1 MKIKKQATS
10 RHESTLSPMI
20 AEFVKATESIP
31 LYQLPAHLASFPK
44 HWPFPRGDAYHWIPA
59 LNRFDHI
66 LEAFNKEYGLVDGPQ
81 TQAFQ
86 RRLLLKGDADDG
98 SPSAEQLSDAVLDG
112 LHVAQDGDRTLIEHI
127 LNFTR
132 TLLENCGNRSLYSS
146 SERLDKL
153 LNTTSTSLLKATLRL
168 GHRLAQRYS
177 AARMRLAPA
186 TLHPSLLSSHYN
198 INLDKVQKLSAP
210 FAKGPTAATPLFCT
224 PSVKGKENAGSTDRF
239 SSSDLVG
246 MYSLSEASLKQEF
259 GGLLISYYEP
269 TPSSEEGSSK
279 LASTEAPATP
289 TPVRRTSSMGPNRT
303 PRQPQSAPATA
314 ATAAAES
321 PSTPVF
327 TPGQPISRTNGPKTF
342 ELSSDKISNSDVHEL
357 LKDGLASL
365 PENVHYE
372 FLHKLRIA
380 KMLNNGDAGRDD
392 AVAVRLLAITN
403 MGYVHSEKEFH
414 AKLGQQDADEPRRLQ
429 LAYQL
434 SELVHPPGSGETG
447 LSMELQTFTLSAL
460 EALAKH
466 KSHAADI
473 CTALSVNVNHGVL
486 FYVVRK
492 LVAGL
497 GEETGDPDD
506 LVEDDWRDALFSLLN
521 TLPTSQGRTGEQMV
535 AAGLLEI
542 LVEVLKLRTER
553 AERNYPKIL
562 NFLDTFVYNL
572 RDAFA
577 ALVAAKGLEI
587 IADLMKYEVDI
598 SKKLAEEDKGM
609 PKNFK
614 TQLTDYQI
622 PFYHQQSLRWLFKF
636 LNHMMSHTGGNFDRL
651 MRNLIDSPQLLSG
664 LRIVLSNAKIY
675 GSTVWSMAVT
685 ILTSFIHNEPTSYQV
700 IAEAGLSE
708 AFLETVAGEPASE
721 STAAAVNEHENASTP
736 ATYPPREAGK
746 PLAEGILPVAE
757 AISTLP
763 PAFGAICL
771 AEAGMKLFQ
780 SSTALKRF
788 FEIFES
794 PAHIK
799 ALDAD
804 TDMPTLIGNS
814 FDELVRHH
822 PPLKARVLS
831 CLSELIARVVQLCA
845 DKAEKEGVG
854 AKLWTEDATGK
865 LSVAGGRPALHG
877 AQTQHSTGLTSDSK
891 GTDIEMRDADEQS
904 ANVASNDAVAFDQ
917 VTETEDSAKG
927 PTTGQYIRV
936 LCRFL
941 SGFFSN
947 HAMCAAYIEL
957 DGVDSIL
964 DISSLACLDPR
975 SSENRTMCEQFGHVV
990 QVLVEQKPHIA
1001 VPSLVRRTQ
1010 QALERLQPLLDH
1022 TGKQAFFAPF
1032 TSTGSS
1038 QDSAVLQQGTQYVKA
1053 LVSAHT
1059 LVGAMTLTFQ
1069 SQMYSTRSAHSV
1081 SSQVNLADMYAR
1093 LVDSLGKLHRS
1104 CVWEELLLQRNMP
1117 TEWEKETR
1125 VKSSGFGNDEAD
1137 NVFRI
1142 GNTVTEAPNAGDT
1155 TTAAPGTVPET
1166 AAPSQNSAQFKN
1178 TQTLRTL
1185 LSKIPTEI
1193 APFFQSLGKLLLYR
1207 RSLEAYQRQC
1217 ATVVADQLAQ
1227 AVIDQLE
1234 YQGPKDSEIL
1244 EDRYA
1249 YWIVI
1254 LSSLSQLM
1262 IDPNMDRT
1270 HALTLLLVSF
1280 RNLGGFHVLASILN
1294 QFYESALQIT
1304 QKQAEDTNEE
1314 SKRLLNLS
1322 LGGIKIILAFFAH
1335 IISSK
1340 VITESQQTSSMQ
1352 TRPDRERER
1361 ADFFLTAQFLV
1372 ELRYAVVGPVEKI
1385 WNSDLVDKAT
1395 TSIVKTSINILKSV
1409 LECEGE
1415 HGAYKS
1421 VDKIPKRSKPIIKP
1435 WTPRNAEHLP
1445 RLREVGHDES
1455 LAEEA
1460 LYRCCDNFNMAN
1472 EYCRNQARPQASR
1485 NPIPQYEIQA
1495 RGPPSASPSRAEVV
1509 VPEPTDDASMTSS
1522 DVTRDEDEPEEPNTQ
1537 SVHMEDAGAP
1547 VAEETQQPASD
1558 TPVPDSQPNQPVPA
1572 PHDALAY
1579 QKRMAV
1585 GNSTEL
1591 VALDQLDDQR
1601 SKLRQNLVDRSLD
1614 ILNSHEDV
1622 TFELADLVSAA
1633 VSKAPEPAS
1642 MRAEIGATLVQSLI
1656 SLQSEDDFRSQ
1667 SKKIAASA
1675 HLLALVL
1682 QEKDFYD
1689 VIVEE
1694 LKDNFTTLLGFVK
1707 IFPDQSAEDSSPWV
1721 GQVLLI
1727 IERLLAEDQLPH
1739 QIAWTPPTEESQEEA
1754 SVDQLPEPI
1763 VSMEEKNHLFDAIME
1778 MLPRIGK
1785 DESLALS
1792 VTRVLVMLTRTHK
1805 IATRLAEKRNVQR
1818 LFLMVKQLAGITNEG
1833 LRSAFMIVLRH
1844 MIEDKTMIRQIMRTE
1859 IQQMFESRDR
1869 RQTDTTGYTRQM
1881 YALAIRAPEVF
1892 VEVTNEKLQLSRF
1905 DPNQRPQSLVLKK
1918 VESELAEPTEP
1929 THSAG
1934 PADVTAEEDKPK
1946 ESSEAPKQPFLE
1958 RTKTSDLKLPVVENP
1973 DGVIHYLLCELLAYK
1988 EAEDKPEPPKP
1999 AEATPEAQ
2007 DNAQLTSVSTPIPG
2021 PATSTA
2027 TSTTPAEPI
2036 KTEKPV
2042 FKADAHPIY
2051 IYRCFILKC
2060 LAELLQSYNRTKI
2073 EFINFSRKADP
2084 YTSTPSKPRS
2094 GVLNYL
2100 LNNLVPIGSLNHEG
2114 DLAFKK
2120 KLATSNCAIDVIVSL
2135 CNKTGEH
2142 TVPRTDAPPSPYTE
2156 TEPDLL
2162 FVRKFVL
2169 EHALKAFKDASA
2181 SDEPLDMKYSRLL
2194 NIADI
2199 FSRMV
2204 SQRPNGEMLTQNADL
2219 TPNLK
2224 QMAKIMYEKNFVTIL
2239 TTAISDIDLNF
2250 PNAKRVVK
2258 YILKPLKWLCYVAMD
2273 LSMHYDTSSA
2283 PESADEYEIST
2294 ASDEDLIDNTRE
2306 ETPDLFRNSTLGM
2319 FEPPN
2324 ESESDEDSEAEE
2336 GEEIMYD
2343 DPYADDMEYD
2353 EADIGDD
2360 DVVSDEDDEILEMDI
2375 DGMGPIEGLPG
2386 DVDVEIELDDD
2397 GQGMG
2402 SEDDS
2407 EDEDDDEDDDED
2419 EMDEDEDDDGDDDMD
2434 EMDDE
2439 EMEALEGMEEV
2450 TGDDEN
2456 GSLAEDQEDDW
2467 SDDEG
2472 DFPGGVNGEPGLPPG
2487 AMGFVLD
2494 PPQLPH
2500 QLLGEHM
2507 RGQDEVG
2514 FDFDAFLHGGRV
2526 EEDEDDEEEDYD
2538 EDIHYDPGMEE
2549 DEEGLPELGWGG
2561 GGWEDPAPPIVG
2573 RQPHRLSPWMF
2584 PAGPGDRILV
2594 PAYRSHRPGVG
2605 PRVTDDGINPLL
2617 QRGGRSIGRDGPVR
2631 NEGNSDWVHAIEGRG
2646 PRVFNNAFNNADSPV
2661 SFISNLLN
2669 AMSAG
2674 TGTTMHQHGGA
2685 IHLAF
2690 SNSMGLPTPFDA
2702 GFRREMARARES
2714 YTSRSAREDPHSA
2727 VAFVKAYTNQRWQEE
2742 ARILYG
2748 PGAIE
2753 KSQRV
2758 INSILKLMVP
2768 PAIEAAKKRQE
2779 EREAEATR
2787 KLKEEQEKK
2796 EQKEREEREKREAQE
2811 KEERERQ
2818 EREAAEAAS
2827 HIQEQAVE
2835 GEAKEKTASAPEAQ
2849 PMEGVET
2856 GQPSD
2861 EPAAEGVEVGQPST
2875 EPAAEPAAETAPT
2888 QPPAPRIMTTIRG
2901 HEYDI
2906 TDLGIDNEYLDALPE
2921 ELREEVLMQ
2930 QVAERRAEQRAQQSR
2945 QQQQQQPQAQ
2955 AQTQLQ
2961 AAQDA
2966 SQSVDIPTDISEEF
2980 LAALP
2985 DDIRAELLAQEAQE
2999 RRRREREENRRRNQ
3013 GSSAAPQAE
3022 DMDAASFLA
3031 SLDPNL
3037 RAAVLMDTDEDTL
3050 RQLPPEI
3057 SAEARAMGGDR
3068 RLHQFNEFGY
3078 RRGDRRGQPDDPT
3091 QKKKAR
3097 PCVQMLDKSGVA
3109 TLLRLMF
3116 IPQQGSAKTSLSSI
3130 LRYVC
3135 ENRQNR
3141 AEVISML
3148 LSILQDGSAD
3158 VNAVERSFAHLSI
3171 RAKQPQQPADKT
3183 PKVSRKNGALSINAD
3198 VSPLM
3203 VVQQCLNTL
3212 TQLTEKNPAVW
3223 SFFLTEH
3230 ETGVGFKNRANRKG
3244 KAKESKANRYPVNA
3258 LLALLDRKL
3267 IVESSSI
3274 MEQLTTLLK
3283 VITVPLQALKKEKEK
3298 AAEDARRAAEN
3309 SAEVQSAGN
3318 QPAPVEAT
3326 EVRPEVQAE
3335 GQDTEMTTAPETSAQ
3350 PETATTEGE
3359 GSSSKPEEA
3368 KPEDEKAKK
3377 PRSMAP
3383 PDVPEANLRLV
3394 AKILAARECN
3404 SKVFQETLS
3413 VISNLSPIPGAKEI
3427 FGQEL
3432 LGIAKDLARS
3442 TFQDLASLTVQVS
3455 KAESPTDVQGIA
3467 LAKFSPASSDQT
3479 KLLRALTAL
3488 DYLFDP
3494 SRDSKDKPEGA
3505 AEALESAQKEDILLT
3520 LYEDTAFAPL
3530 WDKLS
3535 ECLTVI
3541 RQRGN
3546 MLNIATTLLPL
3557 IESLMVVCK
3566 NTTLKELPLAKLLPK
3581 EFALSSPPPENKM
3594 ENLFFNFTEE
3604 HRKILNDLVRQNPKL
3619 MSGTFS
3625 LLVKNSKV
3633 LEFDNKRNYFNR
3645 KLHSRNGDRQA
3656 HPPLQLSVRRD
3667 QVFLDSFKSLY
3678 FKSADEM
3685 KFGKLSIRF
3694 HGEEGVDAGGVTREW
3709 FQSISRQM
3717 FNADYALFV
3726 PVASDRTTFHPNRL
3740 SSINPEHL
3748 MFFKFIGRIIGKA
3761 LYEGRVL
3768 DCHFSRAVYK
3778 QIMAKQV
3785 NLKDMETLDLDYY
3798 KSLDWMLTHD
3808 ITDIITETFSV
3819 EVEAFGEM
3827 QTVDLIENG
3836 REIPVTEDNKHE
3848 YVRLI
3853 TEHRLL
3859 GAVQE
3864 QLDHF
3869 LKGFHDIVPAELVSI
3884 FSEQELELLISG
3896 LPDINVDDWKN
3907 NTEYHNYTAASPQ
3920 IQWFWRAVR
3929 TFEKEEQAKLL
3940 QFVTGTSKV
3949 PLNGFKELEGM
3960 NGFSKF
3966 NIHRDYGSKDRLPSS
3981 HTCFNQLD
3989 LPEYESYEDLRK
4001 ALYMAMTAGG
4011 EYFGF
4016 A

>member
-10 RHESTLSPMI
+10 RHESTLSSMI
-20 AEFVKATESIP
+20 ADFVKATESIP

-59 LNRFDHI
+59 LDRFDHI
-66 LEAFNKEYGLVDGPQ
+66 LELFNKEYGLVDGPQ
-81 TQAFQ
+81 TQPFQ
-86 RRLLLKGDADDG
+86 RRLLLKGDADET
-98 SPSAEQLSDAVLDG
+98 SATSDHATTDAVLDT
-112 LHVAQDGDRTLIEHI
+112 LHLSQDGDRELIEQI

-132 TLLENCGNRSLYSS
+132 MLLENCGNRSLYSS

-168 GHRLAQRYS
+168 GHRLAQRYA
-177 AARMRLAPA
+177 AARMRHAPA
-186 TLHPSLLSSHYN
+186 TLHPSVLSSHYN
-198 INLDKVQKLSAP
+198 INLDKIQKLASP
-210 FAKGPTAATPLFCT
+210 FAKGPTVAAPVFGTPT
-224 PSVKGKENAGSTDRF
+224 GRGKDRASNADKVSP
-239 SSSDLVG
+239 SDLVG
-246 MYSLSEASLKQEF
+246 MYSLSDAAMKNEF
-259 GGLLISYYEP
+259 GGVFISYYEP
-269 TPSSEEGSSK
+269 TPAAEEGSSGK
-279 LASTEAPATP
+279 PATTETPAAVPTTP
-289 TPVRRTSSMGPNRT
+289 TPVRRTSNMGPNRT
-303 PRQPQSAPATA
+303 PRQPQSAAPSD
-314 ATAAAES
+314 S
-321 PSTPVF
+321 PNTPGL
-327 TPGQPISRTNGPKTF
+327 TPGQPGSRANGPKTF
-342 ELSSDKISNSDVHEL
+342 ELSADKVSKRNIHEL
-357 LKDGLASL
+357 IKEGLESL
-365 PENVHYE
+365 PESVHYE

-380 KMLNNGDAGRDD
+380 KMFDNGAAGRDD
-392 AVAVRLLAITN
+392 AVAIRLLAIAN
-403 MGYVHSEKEFH
+403 MGYVHVEKDFM

-429 LAYQL
+429 LAHQL
-434 SELVHPPGSGETG
+434 SELVHPPNNGQAG
-447 LSMELQTFTLSAL
+447 LSLELQTLTMNAL

-466 KSHAADI
+466 KSKAPDI
-473 CTALSVNVNHGVL
+473 CAALNVNVNHGVL

-497 GEETGDPDD
+497 GDETGDPDD
-506 LVEDDWRDALFSLLN
+506 LEEDAWRDALFSLLN
-521 TLPTSQGRTGEQMV
+521 TLPSSQIRTGEQMV

-542 LVEVLKLRTER
+542 LVDVLRLRTAK
-553 AERNYPKIL
+553 AERNHPKIL
-562 NFLDTFVYNL
+562 SFLDTFVYNL
-572 RDAFA
+572 RDAFS
-577 ALVAAKGLEI
+577 ALVAAKGLDI
-587 IADLMKYEVDI
+587 IADLMQYEVDV
-598 SKKLAEEDKGM
+598 SKQLAEEDKGM
-609 PKNFK
+609 PKEYK

-636 LNHMMSHTGGNFDRL
+636 LNHMMTHTGGNFDRL
-651 MRNLIDSPQLLSG
+651 MRNLIDSPQLLSS
-664 LRIVLSNAKIY
+664 LRTVLSNAKIF

-685 ILTSFIHNEPTSYQV
+685 ILANFIHNEPTSYQV

-708 AFLETVAGEPASE
+708 AFLETVAGEPALE
-721 STAAAVNEHENASTP
+721 STAAANANANENAATP
-736 ATYPPREAGK
+736 ASYPPRETGK
-746 PLAEGILPVAE
+746 PLAKGILPVAE

-763 PAFGAICL
+763 QAFDAICL

-780 SSTALKRF
+780 SSTALERF

-794 PAHIK
+794 PVHVK
-799 ALDAD
+799 SLDAD
-804 TDMPTLIGNS
+804 SEMPTMIGNS

-822 PPLKARVLS
+822 PPLKTRVLS

-845 DKAEKEGVG
+845 SKAEKEGAG
-854 AKLWTEDATGK
+854 AKLWTEGDNGK
-865 LSVAGGRPALHG
+865 LLVAGGRQALSG
-877 AQTQHSTGLTSDSK
+877 SRPQRVSGTT
-891 GTDIEMRDADEQS
+891 GTDVEMEDADETP
-904 ANVASNDAVAFDQ
+904 NEIVTFDQ
-917 VTETEDSAKG
+917 VTETEDSTKG

-964 DISSLACLDPR
+964 DISDLACLDPK
-975 SSENRTMCEQFGHVV
+975 SSENRSMCEQFGHVV
-990 QVLVEQKPHIA
+990 QALVEQKPHIA
-1001 VPSLVRRTQ
+1001 VPSLIKRTQ
-1010 QALERLQPLLDH
+1010 KALERLQPLLDH
-1022 TGKQAFFAPF
+1022 NGKQAFFAPF
-1032 TSTGSS
+1032 TSTTSS
-1038 QDSAVLQQGTQYVKA
+1038 QDSEHLQRGTQYVKA

-1069 SQMYSTRSAHSV
+1069 SQMYSTRSAHNV

-1117 TEWEKETR
+1117 SEWEKETR
-1125 VKSSGFGNDEAD
+1125 VASSGFGNDEAD
-1137 NVFRI
+1137 HVFRI
-1142 GNTVTEAPNAGDT
+1142 GNSAVELSGSAEAGSGATAGGAGSNSEN
-1155 TTAAPGTVPET
+1155 TAL
-1166 AAPSQNSAQFKN
+1166 SQNSAQFKN
-1178 TQTLRTL
+1178 TQTLRNL

-1193 APFFQSLGKLLLYR
+1193 APFFQSLGKLLLFR

-1234 YQGPKDSEIL
+1234 YESPKESDNV

-1254 LSSLSQLM
+1254 LTSLSQL
-1262 IDPNMDRT
+1262 IIEPNLDRPQ
-1270 HALTLLLVSF
+1270 ALTLLLVSF
-1280 RNLGGFHVLASILN
+1280 RNLGGFDVLAHILN
-1294 QFYESALQIT
+1294 QFYETALEIT
-1304 QKQAEDTNEE
+1304 QKQSEDTSEG

-1322 LGGIKIILAFFAH
+1322 LGGIKIILAFFSQ
-1335 IISSK
+1335 IINYK
-1340 VITESQQTSSMQ
+1340 VIGESPQTSSMQ
-1352 TRPDRERER
+1352 TRPDRDRER
-1361 ADFFLTAQFLV
+1361 SDYFLTAQFLV
-1372 ELRYAVVGPVEKI
+1372 ELRFAVIKPVEKI
-1385 WNSDLVDKAT
+1385 WNSNLIDKAT
-1395 TSIVKTSINILKSV
+1395 SSIVKTSVNILKSV
-1409 LECEGE
+1409 LECDGE

-1421 VDKIPKRSKPIIKP
+1421 IDKIPKRSKPIIKP
-1435 WTPRNAEHLP
+1435 WSARNGEHLL
-1445 RLREVGHDES
+1445 RLKEAGYDDS

-1460 LYRCCDNFNMAN
+1460 LYRCCDNYNMAN
-1472 EYCRNQARPQASR
+1472 EYCRNQARPQVSR

-1495 RGPPSASPSRAEVV
+1495 RGPPSSSPSRAEVV

-1522 DVTRDEDEPEEPNTQ
+1522 EITRDEDEHEEPETQ
-1537 SVHMEDAGAP
+1537 SVQMEDADASAATEPEAP
-1547 VAEETQQPASD
+1547 TSS
-1558 TPVPDSQPNQPVPA
+1558 TPVLAEQSNQSA
-1572 PHDALAY
+1572 TTPHDALAY

-1585 GNSTEL
+1585 GNSTEP
-1591 VALDQLDDQR
+1591 VALDQLDEQR
-1601 SKLRQNLVDRSLD
+1601 SKLRRNLVDRSLD
-1614 ILNSHEDV
+1614 VLNSHEDV
-1622 TFELADLVSAA
+1622 TFELADLISAA
-1633 VSKAPEPAS
+1633 VSKAPEPES
-1642 MRAEIGATLVQSLI
+1642 MRTEIGTTLVQSLI
-1656 SLQSEDDFRSQ
+1656 SLQSEDDFRTQ

-1689 VIVEE
+1689 VVVGE
-1694 LKDNFTTLLGFVK
+1694 LKDNFTTLLGFLK
-1707 IFPDQSAEDSSPWV
+1707 IFPDQSAEESSPWI

-1727 IERLLAEDQLPH
+1727 IERLLAEDQLPR
-1739 QIAWTPPTEESQEEA
+1739 QISWTPPTEGSHQET
-1754 SVDQLPEPI
+1754 SVDELPEPI
-1763 VSMEEKNHLFDAIME
+1763 VTEEEKDQLFAAIIE

-1792 VTRVLVMLTRTHK
+1792 VTRVLAMLTRTRK
-1805 IATRLAEKRNVQR
+1805 IATRLAEKRNIQR
-1818 LFLMVKQLAGITNEG
+1818 LFLMVKQLAGISNEG

-1844 MIEDKTMIRQIMRTE
+1844 MIEDDEMIRQIMRTE

-1881 YALAIRAPEVF
+1881 YALAIRAPEIF
-1892 VEVTNEKLQLSRF
+1892 VEVTNEKLQLARF
-1905 DPNQRPQSLVLKK
+1905 DPHQRPQTLVLKK
-1918 VESELAEPTEP
+1918 VEPSSTETADTAEP
-1929 THSAG
+1929 SDA
-1934 PADVTAEEDKPK
+1934 VAEADKPK

-1958 RTKTSDLKLPVVENP
+1958 RTKTSDLKIPVVENP

-1999 AEATPEAQ
+1999 ADNTSGEQTTTESSSDAAATPAS
-2007 DNAQLTSVSTPIPG
+2007 ASTE
-2021 PATSTA
+2021 ST
-2027 TSTTPAEPI
+2027 

-2084 YTSTPSKPRS
+2084 YTVTPSKPRS

-2100 LNNLVPIGSLNHEG
+2100 LNNLVPIGTLNHEG
-2114 DLAFKK
+2114 DLSFKK

-2142 TVPRTDAPPSPYTE
+2142 TLPKTDVPLSPYAE

-2169 EHALKAFKDASA
+2169 EHALKAFKDANA

-2194 NIADI
+2194 SIADI

-2224 QMAKIMYEKNFVTIL
+2224 QMAKIMYEKNFITIL

-2283 PESADEYEIST
+2283 PDSGDEYEIST
-2294 ASDEDLIDNTRE
+2294 ASDDDLVENIRE

-2319 FEPPN
+2319 FEPPH
-2324 ESESDEDSEAEE
+2324 ESETDEDSEDDE
-2336 GEEIMYD
+2336 GEEMMYD

-2353 EADIGDD
+2353 EAEIGDD
-2360 DVVSDEDDEILEMDI
+2360 DVVSEEDEEILEMDI

-2397 GQGMG
+2397 GNSMG
-2402 SEDDS
+2402 SDDDS
-2407 EDEDDDEDDDED
+2407 EDDEEEDDE
-2419 EMDEDEDDDGDDDMD
+2419 EDEDDMDDMD

-2439 EMEALEGMEEV
+2439 GDDDMDELEDAMDELEEV

-2456 GSLAEDQEDDW
+2456 GSLADDQEDEW
-2467 SDDEG
+2467 SDEQD
-2472 DFPGGVNGEPGLPPG
+2472 DFPGGVNGEAGMPPG
-2487 AMGFVLD
+2487 IGFVID
-2494 PPQLPH
+2494 PPQ
-2500 QLLGEHM
+2500 QLLEQMRQQGGGDIEDFLDDEMGEE
-2507 RGQDEVG
+2507 GP
-2514 FDFDAFLHGGRV
+2514 FLHNV
-2526 EEDEDDEEEDYD
+2526 ERLERLLTQLDDEEEDYD
-2538 EDIHYDPGMEE
+2538 EDIHYDPGAED

-2561 GGWEDPAPPIVG
+2561 GWEDPAPAAV
-2573 RQPHRLSPWMF
+2573 RHTHRLSPWMF

-2594 PAYRSHRPGVG
+2594 PAYRSHRPGAG
-2605 PRVTDDGINPLL
+2605 PRATDDGINPLL
-2617 QRGGRSIGRDGPVR
+2617 QRGGRSAGRDGLPR
-2631 NEGNSDWVHAIEGRG
+2631 NEGNSDWVHAIESRG
-2646 PRVFNNAFNNADSPV
+2646 PRIFNQADSPV

-2669 AMSAG
+2669 AMSSG
-2674 TGTTMHQHGGA
+2674 GGGTTLHHHGGA
-2685 IHLAF
+2685 LHLSF
-2690 SNSMGLPTPFDA
+2690 SNSMGMPTLDSSM
-2702 GFRREMARARES
+2702 RRDIARMRET
-2714 YTSRSAREDPHSA
+2714 YNSRSAREDPHSA
-2727 VAFVKAYTNQRWQEE
+2727 VAFIKAYTSQRWQEE

-2748 PGAIE
+2748 PAAIE

-2758 INSILKLMVP
+2758 INSILKIMVP

-2779 EREAEATR
+2779 EREAEVAR
-2787 KLKEEQEKK
+2787 KLKQEQEQK
-2796 EQKEREEREKREAQE
+2796 EQREREERERREAQE
-2811 KEERERQ
+2811 KEDRERQ

-2827 HIQEQAVE
+2827 RAQDQTSSNEPTNE
-2835 GEAKEKTASAPEAQ
+2835 TAGAPEGQA
-2849 PMEGVET
+2849 MEGVQA
-2856 GQPSD
+2856 GQSSS
-2861 EPAAEGVEVGQPST
+2861 EPAS
-2875 EPAAEPAAETAPT
+2875 AEPAPVVPAG
-2888 QPPAPRIMTTIRG
+2888 PPAPRIMTTIRG

-2906 TDLGIDNEYLDALPE
+2906 TDLGIDNDYLDALPE
-2921 ELREEVLMQ
+2921 DLREEVLLQ
-2930 QVAERRAEQRAQQSR
+2930 QIAERRAEQRAQAR
-2945 QQQQQQPQAQ
+2945 QQQQQQQQMQSQNQAQ
-2955 AQTQLQ
+2955 DSAS
-2961 AAQDA
+2961 QDA
-2966 SQSVDIPTDISEEF
+2966 DQAGDPPTDINEDF

-2985 DDIRAELLAQEAQE
+2985 ADIRRELIQHENAE

-3013 GSSAAPQAE
+3013 SSAAAPQAE
-3022 DMDAASFLA
+3022 EMDTASFFA

-3037 RAAVLMDTDEDTL
+3037 RAAVLMDTDEETL
-3050 RQLPPEI
+3050 RQLPPEL

-3078 RRGDRRGQPDDPT
+3078 RRGDRRSQPEDPN

-3097 PCVQMLDKSGVA
+3097 PCVQMLDKAGVA

-3116 IPQQGSAKTSLSSI
+3116 IPQQGSAKGSLSSI

-3141 AEVISML
+3141 AEVISIL

-3158 VNAVERSFAHLSI
+3158 VNAVERSFAQLSI
-3171 RAKQPQQPADKT
+3171 RAKQPQQPAEKT
-3183 PKVSRKNGALSINAD
+3183 PKISRKNGALSINAD

-3230 ETGVGFKNRANRKG
+3230 ETGVGFKNRASRKG
-3244 KAKESKANRYPVNA
+3244 KAKESKANKYPVNA
-3258 LLALLDRKL
+3258 LLTLLDRKL

-3283 VITVPLQALKKEKEK
+3283 VITAPLQALKKEKEK
-3298 AAEDARRAAEN
+3298 AVEEANKTAES
-3309 SAEVQSAGN
+3309 SAEGQN
-3318 QPAPVEAT
+3318 TEDQPTQASPTGRAP
-3326 EVRPEVQAE
+3326 
-3335 GQDTEMTTAPETSAQ
+3335 GQDTEMISAPDSSTQQASA
-3350 PETATTEGE
+3350 ATEGNA
-3359 GSSSKPEEA
+3359 SKSDA
-3368 KPEDEKAKK
+3368 LRAEDDKSKK
-3377 PRSMAP
+3377 HKSLTP

-3432 LGIAKDLARS
+3432 LGIAKDLASS
-3442 TFQDLASLTVQVS
+3442 TLRDLASLTVQVS
-3455 KAESPTDVQGIA
+3455 KASSSTDVQGIA

-3494 SRDSKDKPEGA
+3494 SRDNKDKPEAA
-3505 AEALESAQKEDILLT
+3505 AEALEPAQKEDILLT
-3520 LYEDTAFAPL
+3520 LYEDAAFAPL
-3530 WDKLS
+3530 WEKLS

-3566 NTTLKELPLAKLLPK
+3566 NTTLKDAPLSKMLPK
-3581 EFALSSPPPENKM
+3581 EFTLSSPPPENKM

-3645 KLHSRNGDRQA
+3645 KLHSRGGDRQA

-3685 KFGKLSIRF
+3685 KYGKLSIRF

-3717 FNADYALFV
+3717 FNPDYALFV

-3778 QIMAKQV
+3778 QIMGKQV
-3785 NLKDMETLDLDYY
+3785 SLKDMETLDLEYY
-3798 KSLDWMLTHD
+3798 KSLEWMIHND

-3836 REIPVTEDNKHE
+3836 RNIPVTEDNKHE
-3848 YVRLI
+3848 YVRLV

-3864 QLDHF
+3864 QLEHF

-3981 HTCFNQLD
+3981 HTCFNRKSTS
-3989 LPEYESYEDLRK
+3989 PVFIEYMLNNLQSWIFLSMRHMK
-4001 ALYMAMTAGG
+4001 ISGKP
-4011 EYFGF
+4011 FIPP
-4016 A
+4016 

>member
-1 MKIKKQATS
+1 MQS
-10 RHESTLSPMI
+10 SMI
-20 AEFVKATESIP
+20 ADFVKATESIP
-31 LYQLPAHLASFPK
+31 LFQLPAHLASFPK

-59 LNRFDHI
+59 LNRFDRV
-66 LEAFNKEYGLVDGPQ
+66 LELFNKEYGLVDGPQ

-86 RRLLLKGDADDG
+86 RRLLLQGDAEEDSTG
-98 SPSAEQLSDAVLDG
+98 SEQTTTDAILDT
-112 LHVAQDGDRTLIEHI
+112 LHVSQDGDRELIEHI

-132 TLLENCGNRSLYSS
+132 MLLENCGNRSLYSS

-153 LNTTSTSLLKATLRL
+153 LNTTSTSLLQATLRL

-198 INLDKVQKLSAP
+198 INLEKIQKLSSP
-210 FAKGPTAATPLFCT
+210 FAKGPTTATPLFGT
-224 PSVKGKENAGSTDRF
+224 PAGKGKDRAGSTDRF

-246 MYSLSEASLKQEF
+246 MYSLSDSSLKQEF
-259 GGLLISYYEP
+259 GGVLISYYEP
-269 TPSSEEGSSK
+269 TPTSEDGSSK
-279 LASTEAPATP
+279 PASTEAPAPATP

-303 PRQPQSAPATA
+303 PRQQPQPAPAA
-314 ATAAAES
+314 DS

-327 TPGQPISRTNGPKTF
+327 TPRQPSSGTNGPKTF
-342 ELSSDKISNSDVHEL
+342 ELSADKVAKGDVHEL
-357 LKDGLASL
+357 LKEGLASL
-365 PENVHYE
+365 PEMVHYE

-380 KMLNNGDAGRDD
+380 KMLNGGDVGRDN
-392 AVAVRLLAITN
+392 AVAIRLLAIAN
-403 MGYVHSEKEFH
+403 MGYVYAEKDFH
-414 AKLGQQDADEPRRLQ
+414 AKLGQQDSDEPRRLQ

-447 LSMELQTFTLSAL
+447 LSMQLQTFTLSAL

-466 KSHAADI
+466 KSKAADI

-506 LVEDDWRDALFSLLN
+506 VEEDEWRDALFSLLN
-521 TLPTSQGRTGEQMV
+521 TLPTSQTRTGEQMV

-542 LVEVLKLRTER
+542 LVDVLNLRTEK
-553 AERNYPKIL
+553 AQRNHPKIL

-587 IADLMKYEVDI
+587 IADLMQYEVDI

-609 PKNFK
+609 PKEYK

-651 MRNLIDSPQLLSG
+651 MRNLIDSPQLLSS

-700 IAEAGLSE
+700 IAEAGLSD

-721 STAAAVNEHENASTP
+721 STAAANDTANASAP

-804 TDMPTLIGNS
+804 TEMPTLIGNS

-845 DKAEKEGVG
+845 DKAEKEGAG
-854 AKLWTEDATGK
+854 AKLWTEDAAGK
-865 LSVAGGRPALHG
+865 LSVAGGRQALSQNG
-877 AQTQHSTGLTSDSK
+877 TESTG
-891 GTDIEMRDADEQS
+891 TDVEMKDADEHS
-904 ANVASNDAVAFDQ
+904 SNEAVTIDQ
-917 VTETEDSAKG
+917 ITETEDSTKG

-964 DISSLACLDPR
+964 DISSLACLDPQ

-1001 VPSLVRRTQ
+1001 VPSLIKRTQ
-1010 QALERLQPLLDH
+1010 QALEQLQPLLDH

-1032 TSTGSS
+1032 TSTGLS
-1038 QDSAVLQQGTQYVKA
+1038 QDSEHLQQGTRYVKA
-1053 LVSAHT
+1053 LVAAHT
-1059 LVGAMTLTFQ
+1059 LVGAMTITFQ
-1069 SQMYSTRSAHSV
+1069 SQMYNTRSAHNV

-1125 VKSSGFGNDEAD
+1125 VTSSGFGNDEAD

-1142 GNTVTEAPNAGDT
+1142 GNSAAESPSGGELAATSST
-1155 TTAAPGTVPET
+1155 TPDN

-1193 APFFQSLGKLLLYR
+1193 APLFQSLGKLLIFR

-1227 AVIDQLE
+1227 AAIDQLE
-1234 YQGPKDSEIL
+1234 YDGPKGSEII

-1254 LSSLSQLM
+1254 LTSLSQLM
-1262 IDPNMDRT
+1262 IEPNLDRPQ
-1270 HALTLLLVSF
+1270 ALTLLLVSF
-1280 RNLGGFHVLASILN
+1280 RNLGGFDVLAKVLT
-1294 QFYESALQIT
+1294 QFYESALEIT
-1304 QKQAEDTNEE
+1304 KKQAEDTSEE

-1322 LGGIKIILAFFAH
+1322 LGGIKIILAFFAQ
-1335 IISSK
+1335 IINFK
-1340 VITESQQTSSMQ
+1340 IIGESQQTSSMQ
-1352 TRPDRERER
+1352 TRPDRDRER
-1361 ADFFLTAQFLV
+1361 ADYFSTAQFLV
-1372 ELRYAVVGPVEKI
+1372 ELRYAVIKPVEKI
-1385 WNSDLVDKAT
+1385 WNSDLMDKAT

-1409 LECEGE
+1409 LECDGE
-1415 HGAYKS
+1415 HGAYES
-1421 VDKIPKRSKPIIKP
+1421 IDKIPKRSKPIIKP
-1435 WTPRNAEHLP
+1435 WTPRNGEHLP
-1445 RLREVGHDES
+1445 RLKEAGHEES

-1472 EYCRNQARPQASR
+1472 EYCKNQARPHASR
-1485 NPIPQYEIQA
+1485 NPIPQYEMQA

-1509 VPEPTDDASMTSS
+1509 VPESTDDASMTSS
-1522 DVTRDEDEPEEPNTQ
+1522 DLTRDEDESEAPETQ
-1537 SVHMEDAGAP
+1537 SVQMEDADAP
-1547 VAEETQQPASD
+1547 AATETEPPTSS
-1558 TPVPDSQPNQPVPA
+1558 TPVPADQPTQSAPA

-1591 VALDQLDDQR
+1591 VALDELDGQR
-1601 SKLRQNLVDRSLD
+1601 AELRLNLVDRSLD

-1633 VSKAPEPAS
+1633 VSKAPEPAA
-1642 MRAEIGATLVQSLI
+1642 MRTEIGATLVQSLI

-1694 LKDNFTTLLGFVK
+1694 LKDNFTTLLGFIK
-1707 IFPDQSAEDSSPWV
+1707 IFPDQSPEDSSPWI

-1727 IERLLAEDQLPH
+1727 VERLLAEDQLPH
-1739 QIAWTPPTEESQEEA
+1739 QITWTPPTEESQEEISA
-1754 SVDQLPEPI
+1754 DQIPEPI
-1763 VSMEEKNHLFDAIME
+1763 VTMEEKEQLFDAIIE
-1778 MLPRIGK
+1778 MLPRISK

-1792 VTRVLVMLTRTHK
+1792 VTRVLAMLTRTRK
-1805 IATRLAEKRNVQR
+1805 IATRLAEKRNIQR

-1833 LRSAFMIVLRH
+1833 LRSAFMVVLRH
-1844 MIEDKTMIRQIMRTE
+1844 MIEDEAMIRQIMRTE

-1881 YALAIRAPEVF
+1881 YSLAIRAPEIF
-1892 VEVTNEKLQLSRF
+1892 VEVTNEKLQLARF
-1905 DPNQRPQSLVLKK
+1905 DPNQRPQTLVLKK
-1918 VESELAEPTEP
+1918 TEPSPTEP
-1929 THSAG
+1929 TDATTTSET
-1934 PADVTAEEDKPK
+1934 TAEEDKPK
-1946 ESSEAPKQPFLE
+1946 ESSEAAPKQPFLE
-1958 RTKTSDLKLPVVENP
+1958 RTKTSDLKVPVVENP

-1999 AEATPEAQ
+1999 ADKPTDKPTETAFDGQAPSE
-2007 DNAQLTSVSTPIPG
+2007 PG
-2021 PATSTA
+2021 SEATSTPTA
-2027 TSTTPAEPI
+2027 APVESTKP
-2036 KTEKPV
+2036 EKPV

-2084 YTSTPSKPRS
+2084 YAVTPSKPRS

-2114 DLAFKK
+2114 DLTFKK

-2135 CNKTGEH
+2135 CNKSGEF
-2142 TVPRTDAPPSPYTE
+2142 TVPKTDGPLSPYAE
-2156 TEPDLL
+2156 NEPDLL

-2169 EHALKAFKDASA
+2169 EHALKAFKDANA

-2194 NIADI
+2194 SIADI

-2283 PESADEYEIST
+2283 PDSADEYEIST
-2294 ASDEDLIDNTRE
+2294 ASDDDLVDNTRE

-2319 FEPPN
+2319 FENPHD
-2324 ESESDEDSEAEE
+2324 SESDDDSEGEE
-2336 GEEIMYD
+2336 GEEMMYD

-2386 DVDVEIELDDD
+2386 DVDVEIELDGDEGLGSDD
-2397 GQGMG
+2397 E
-2402 SEDDS
+2402 SEDD
-2407 EDEDDDEDDDED
+2407 DDD
-2419 EMDEDEDDDGDDDMD
+2419 DEDEDDDDMDDDDEDGGDDMD
-2434 EMDDE
+2434 DME
-2439 EMEALEGMEEV
+2439 EAIDAMEAMEEV

-2456 GSLAEDQEDDW
+2456 ASLDEGQEDDW
-2467 SDDEG
+2467 SDDQD
-2472 DFPGGVNGEPGLPPG
+2472 DFPGGVNGEGMPPG
-2487 AMGFVLD
+2487 ALGFVLD
-2494 PPQLPH
+2494 PPQLLEQMRQQGGAGDLDDFLDDEMAGEGALQDTEEYLE
-2500 QLLGEHM
+2500 QLLIHLG
-2507 RGQDEVG
+2507 
-2514 FDFDAFLHGGRV
+2514 
-2526 EEDEDDEEEDYD
+2526 EDEEEEDYD
-2538 EDIHYDPGMEE
+2538 EEIHYDPGMED

-2561 GGWEDPAPPIVG
+2561 GWEDPQPPTV
-2573 RQPHRLSPWMF
+2573 RHAHRLSPWMF

-2594 PAYRSHRPGVG
+2594 PAYRSHRPGAG

-2617 QRGGRSIGRDGPVR
+2617 QRGGRSASRDGPQR
-2631 NEGNSDWVHAIEGRG
+2631 NEGSSDWVHAIEARG
-2646 PRVFNNAFNNADSPV
+2646 PRVFNQADSPV

-2669 AMSAG
+2669 AMSSGAG
-2674 TGTTMHQHGGA
+2674 PQLHQHGGA
-2685 IHLAF
+2685 LHLSF
-2690 SNSMGLPTPFDA
+2690 SNSMGLPPSFDS
-2702 GFRREMARARES
+2702 GMRREMARMRES

-2727 VAFVKAYTNQRWQEE
+2727 VAFSKAYTNQRWQEE

-2748 PGAIE
+2748 PAAIE

-2758 INSILKLMVP
+2758 VNSILKVMVP
-2768 PAIEAAKKRQE
+2768 PAMEAAKKRQE
-2779 EREAEATR
+2779 EREAEVAR

-2796 EQKEREEREKREAQE
+2796 EQKEREEREAREAKE
-2811 KEERERQ
+2811 KEDRERE
-2818 EREAAEAAS
+2818 ELEAAEAATRA
-2827 HIQEQAVE
+2827 QEQAAE
-2835 GEAKEKTASAPEAQ
+2835 GKDDGEGAGEGKDEAKEEPAPASDAQ
-2849 PMEGVET
+2849 AMEGVEND
-2856 GQPSD
+2856 QPAES
-2861 EPAAEGVEVGQPST
+2861 AAAT
-2875 EPAAEPAAETAPT
+2875 EPAAEPIPAA
-2888 QPPAPRIMTTIRG
+2888 PPAPRIMTTLRG
-2901 HEYDI
+2901 REYDI
-2906 TDLGIDNEYLDALPE
+2906 TDLGIDTEYLDALPE
-2921 ELREEVLMQ
+2921 ELREEVLLQ
-2930 QVAERRAEQRAQQSR
+2930 QVAERRAEERARVRQQQQE
-2945 QQQQQQPQAQ
+2945 QQQQQQPA
-2955 AQTQLQ
+2955 TQPSGQ
-2961 AAQDA
+2961 VPAAPEA
-2966 SQSVDIPTDISEEF
+2966 SQSGDLPTDISQEF
-2980 LAALP
+2980 LDALP
-2985 DDIRAELLAQEAQE
+2985 PEIRAELLAQEAQE

-3013 GSSAAPQAE
+3013 SNTVAPQADE
-3022 DMDAASFLA
+3022 MDPADFLA

-3037 RAAVLMDTDEDTL
+3037 RAAVLTDFDEDTL
-3050 RQLPPEI
+3050 RGLPAEI
-3057 SAEARAMGGDR
+3057 AAEARAMGGDR
-3068 RLHQFNEFGY
+3068 RLHQFNDFNY
-3078 RRGDRRGQPDDPT
+3078 RRGDRRGQPEDAS
-3091 QKKKAR
+3091 QKKKSR
-3097 PCVQMLDKSGVA
+3097 PCVQMLDKAGVA

-3116 IPQQGSAKTSLSSI
+3116 IPQQGSAKQSLSSI

-3141 AEVISML
+3141 AEVISIL

-3158 VNAVERSFAHLSI
+3158 VNAVEKSFAQLSI
-3171 RAKQPQQPADKT
+3171 RAKQAQQPADKT
-3183 PKVSRKNGALSINAD
+3183 PKISRKNGALSINAD

-3230 ETGVGFKNRANRKG
+3230 ETGVGFKNRSNRKG
-3244 KAKESKANRYPVNA
+3244 KGKESKANRYPVNA
-3258 LLALLDRKL
+3258 LLTLLDRKL

-3283 VITVPLQALKKEKEK
+3283 VITAPLQVLKKEKEK
-3298 AAEDARRAAEN
+3298 AAEEAKKEAEA
-3309 SAEVQSAGN
+3309 SAEGQAATTEVPETVSEE
-3318 QPAPVEAT
+3318 PAP
-3326 EVRPEVQAE
+3326 
-3335 GQDTEMTTAPETSAQ
+3335 GQDTEMVTAPETAAQ
-3350 PETATTEGE
+3350 PETATVEGE
-3359 GSSSKPEEA
+3359 GSSSKPAETA
-3368 KPEDEKAKK
+3368 EDDKAKK
-3377 PRSMAP
+3377 HRTLAP

-3442 TFQDLASLTVQVS
+3442 TLQDLASLTGQVS
-3455 KAESPTDVQGIA
+3455 KADSPTDVQGIA

-3494 SRDSKDKPEGA
+3494 SRDSKDKPEAA
-3505 AEALESAQKEDILLT
+3505 AEALEPAQKEDILLT
-3520 LYEDTAFAPL
+3520 LYEDSAFAPL
-3530 WDKLS
+3530 WNKLS

-3566 NTTLKELPLAKLLPK
+3566 NTTLKELPLSKLVPK

-3645 KLHSRNGDRQA
+3645 KLHSRGPDRQA
-3656 HPPLQLSVRRD
+3656 HAPLQLSVRRD

-3685 KFGKLSIRF
+3685 KYGKLSIRF

-3778 QIMAKQV
+3778 QIMGKQV
-3785 NLKDMETLDLDYY
+3785 NLRDMETLDLEYY
-3798 KSLDWMLTHD
+3798 KSLEWMIGNE
-3808 ITDIITETFSV
+3808 ITDIITETFST

-3836 REIPVTEDNKHE
+3836 RNIPVTEDNKHE

-3853 TEHRLL
+3853 TEHRLIN
-3859 GAVQE
+3859 AVQE
-3864 QLDHF
+3864 QLEHF

-3981 HTCFNQLD
+3981 HTCFN
-3989 LPEYESYEDLRK
+3989 RK
-4001 ALYMAMTAGG
+4001 FPTITPNNTAMLIS
-4011 EYFGF
+4011 
-4016 A
+4016 

>member
-10 RHESTLSPMI
+10 RHESTLSSMI
-20 AEFVKATESIP
+20 ADFVRATESIP

-44 HWPFPRGDAYHWIPA
+44 HWPFPRGDAYHWIPV

-66 LEAFNKEYGLVDGPQ
+66 LELFNQEYGLVDGPQ
-81 TQAFQ
+81 TQPFQ
-86 RRLLLKGDADDG
+86 RRLLLKGDAVEANASSD
-98 SPSAEQLSDAVLDG
+98 QTTTDAVLDT
-112 LHVAQDGDRTLIEHI
+112 LHVSEDGDRELIEQI
-127 LNFTR
+127 LSFTR
-132 TLLENCGNRSLYSS
+132 MLLENCGNRSLYSS

-153 LNTTSTSLLKATLRL
+153 LNTTSTSLLKTTLRL
-168 GHRLAQRYS
+168 GHRLAQRYH

-186 TLHPSLLSSHYN
+186 TLHLSLLSSHYN

-210 FAKGPTAATPLFCT
+210 FAKGPTAVAPLFGT
-224 PSVKGKENAGSTDRF
+224 PSAKGKDKASGERAVGSDRI
-239 SSSDLVG
+239 SGSDLVG
-246 MYSLSEASLKQEF
+246 MYSLTDSSLRQEF
-259 GGLLISYYEP
+259 GGVLISYYEP
-269 TPSSEEGSSK
+269 TTLSEEGTK
-279 LASTEAPATP
+279 TTTTEAPTTP

-303 PRQPQSAPATA
+303 PRPTQPAPT
-314 ATAAAES
+314 TDS
-321 PSTPVF
+321 PSTPAF
-327 TPGQPISRTNGPKTF
+327 TPGQPSSRANGPKTY
-342 ELSSDKISNSDVHEL
+342 ELSAEKVAQSDIHEL
-357 LKDGLASL
+357 LRHGLANL
-365 PENVHYE
+365 PESVHYE
-372 FLHKLRIA
+372 LLHKLRVA
-380 KMLNNGDAGRDD
+380 KMLSSGKAGRDD
-392 AVAVRLLAITN
+392 AVAVRLLAISN
-403 MGYVHSEKEFH
+403 MGYVHGDKEFH

-434 SELVHPPGSGETG
+434 SELVHPPGNGENG
-447 LSMELQTFTLSAL
+447 VSLELQTFTLNAL

-466 KSHAADI
+466 KTKSVEI
-473 CTALSVNVNHGVL
+473 CAALSVNVNHGVL

-497 GEETGDPDD
+497 GVETSSPNDLEED
-506 LVEDDWRDALFSLLN
+506 EWREALFALLN
-521 TLPTSQGRTGEQMV
+521 TLPTSQARTGEQMV

-542 LVEVLKLRTER
+542 LVEVLKLRTEK

-572 RDAFA
+572 RDAFS
-577 ALVAAKGLEI
+577 ALVSAKGLDI
-587 IADLMKYEVDI
+587 IADLMQYEVDI

-609 PKNFK
+609 PKEYK
-614 TQLTDYQI
+614 TQLTDYRI

-721 STAAAVNEHENASTP
+721 ATAAEIDSENTTTP
-736 ATYPPREAGK
+736 TSRTYTPRAEGAQ
-746 PLAEGILPVAE
+746 LAEGILPVAE

-804 TDMPTLIGNS
+804 TEMPTLIGNS

-831 CLSELIARVVQLCA
+831 CLSELIARVVQSCA

-854 AKLWTEDATGK
+854 AKLWTQDASGK
-865 LSVAGGRPALHG
+865 LFVAGGRRALVG
-877 AQTQHSTGLTSDSK
+877 PQAQHVIGRSSQAST
-891 GTDIEMRDADEQS
+891 TDVEMKDADEQGKTETS
-904 ANVASNDAVAFDQ
+904 NEPVAIDQ
-917 VTETEDSAKG
+917 ITETEDSAKG

-941 SGFFSN
+941 SGFFAN
-947 HAMCAAYIEL
+947 HAMCAAYIEAN
-957 DGVDSIL
+957 GVESIL
-964 DISSLACLDPR
+964 DISSLACLDPKSTETR
-975 SSENRTMCEQFGHVV
+975 SMSEEFGRVV

-1001 VPSLVRRTQ
+1001 VPSLIKRTQ
-1010 QALERLQPLLDH
+1010 QALERLQPLLNH
-1022 TGKQAFFAPF
+1022 NGKQAFFAPF
-1032 TSTGSS
+1032 TGTGSS
-1038 QDSAVLQQGTQYVKA
+1038 DNTEVLEQGTFFVKA
-1053 LVSAHT
+1053 LVTAHT
-1059 LVGAMTLTFQ
+1059 LVGAMTMTFQ
-1069 SQMYSTRSAHSV
+1069 SQMYSTRSAHNV

-1104 CVWEELLLQRNMP
+1104 CVWEELLLQRYIP

-1137 NVFRI
+1137 NLFHI
-1142 GNTVTEAPNAGDT
+1142 GNIASDFPPSGDNAASHS
-1155 TTAAPGTVPET
+1155 AAPDPAT
-1166 AAPSQNSAQFKN
+1166 SIQNNAQFKN
-1178 TQTLRTL
+1178 TQTLRNL

-1193 APFFQSLGKLLLYR
+1193 APFFQSLGKLLLFR

-1227 AVIDQLE
+1227 AVIDQLTFE
-1234 YQGPKDSEIL
+1234 NPIEADSI

-1254 LSSLSQLM
+1254 LTSLSQLM
-1262 IDPNMDRT
+1262 IDPNMDRPQS
-1270 HALTLLLVSF
+1270 LTLLLVSF
-1280 RNLGGFHVLASILN
+1280 RNLGGFKELGLILDK
-1294 QFYESALQIT
+1294 FYESALEIT
-1304 QKQAEDTNEE
+1304 QKKTEATSEE
-1314 SKRLLNLS
+1314 SNQRLLNLS
-1322 LGGIKIILAFFAH
+1322 LGGLKIILAFYAQ
-1335 IISSK
+1335 IINFK
-1340 VITESQQTSSMQ
+1340 VIGESQQTSAMQ
-1352 TRPDRERER
+1352 TRPDRDRER
-1361 ADFFLTAQFLV
+1361 ADHFSTAQFLV
-1372 ELRYAVVGPVEKI
+1372 ELRYAVIKPLEKI
-1385 WNSDLVDKAT
+1385 WNSELMDKAT

-1421 VDKIPKRSKPIIKP
+1421 IDKIPKRNKPIIKP
-1435 WTPRNAEHLP
+1435 WTPRNGDYTA
-1445 RLREVGHDES
+1445 RLIDLEFPES

-1460 LYRCCDNFNMAN
+1460 LYRCCDNFNMAR
-1472 EYCRNQARPQASR
+1472 EYCLNQSRPNASR

-1509 VPEPTDDASMTSS
+1509 VPESADSGSITASS
-1522 DVTRDEDEPEEPNTQ
+1522 DATQDEEESEMPDTQ
-1537 SVHMEDAGAP
+1537 SVQMEDADDAIGQP
-1547 VAEETQQPASD
+1547 EVPASS
-1558 TPVPDSQPNQPVPA
+1558 TPVPESQPAQATPT

-1579 QKRMAV
+1579 QKRMGT

-1591 VALDQLDDQR
+1591 VALDQLDEER
-1601 SKLRQNLVDRSLD
+1601 SKLRKSLVDRSLD
-1614 ILNSHEDV
+1614 VLNSHGDV
-1622 TFELADLVSAA
+1622 TFELADLISAA
-1633 VSKAPEPAS
+1633 VMKSPESSS

-1667 SKKIAASA
+1667 GKKIAASA

-1682 QEKDFYD
+1682 QDKYFYE

-1694 LKDNFTTLLGFVK
+1694 LKDNFSTLLGFVK
-1707 IFPDQSAEDSSPWV
+1707 IFPDQTTEDSSPWI

-1727 IERLLAEDQLPH
+1727 VERLLAEDQLPP
-1739 QIAWTPPTEESQEEA
+1739 QIEWTPPTEDTTETQT
-1754 SVDQLPEPI
+1754 VDQLPEPI
-1763 VSMEEKNHLFDAIME
+1763 VGVEEKNQLFDAIIE

-1792 VTRVLVMLTRTHK
+1792 VTRVLVMLTRTRK
-1805 IATRLAEKRNVQR
+1805 IAMRLAEKRNIQR
-1818 LFLMVKQLAGITNEG
+1818 LFLMVKQLAGVTNEG

-1844 MIEDKTMIRQIMRTE
+1844 MIEDEAMIRQIMRTE
-1859 IQQMFESRDR
+1859 IQQMFETRDR

-1881 YALAIRAPEVF
+1881 FALAIRAPEIF
-1892 VEVTNEKLQLSRF
+1892 VEVTNEKLQLARF
-1905 DPNQRPQSLVLKK
+1905 DPNQRPQTLILKK
-1918 VESELAEPTEP
+1918 IDSPVEESFDAGVPSEI
-1929 THSAG
+1929 
-1934 PADVTAEEDKPK
+1934 TAEKDQPK
-1946 ESSEAPKQPFLE
+1946 ESSEVPKQPSLG
-1958 RTKTSDLKLPVVENP
+1958 RTKTSDLKVPVMENP
-1973 DGVIHYLLCELLAYK
+1973 DGIIHYLLCELLAYK
-1988 EAEDKPEPPKP
+1988 DVDDKVESPKTEATTPSVTPVAP
-1999 AEATPEAQ
+1999 AEVRSSSQSTPE
-2007 DNAQLTSVSTPIPG
+2007 STPP
-2021 PATSTA
+2021 PATA
-2027 TSTTPAEPI
+2027 PAEPS
-2036 KTEKPV
+2036 KYDKAT

-2084 YTSTPSKPRS
+2084 YTVTPSKPRS
-2094 GVLNYL
+2094 GVLNYM
-2100 LNNLVPIGSLNHEG
+2100 LNNLVPIGTLNHEG
-2114 DLAFKK
+2114 DLNFKK
-2120 KLATSNCAIDVIVSL
+2120 KVATSNCAIDVIVSL
-2135 CNKTGEH
+2135 CNKTGEY
-2142 TVPRTDAPPSPYTE
+2142 TIPKTDSTQSPYIESE
-2156 TEPDLL
+2156 TDLL

-2181 SDEPLDMKYSRLL
+2181 SDEPLDLKYSRLL

-2204 SQRPNGEMLTQNADL
+2204 SQRPNGELLTQNADL

-2224 QMAKIMYEKNFVTIL
+2224 QMAKIMYEKNFITIL

-2283 PESADEYEIST
+2283 PDSADEYEISV
-2294 ASDEDLIDNTRE
+2294 ASDDDLIDNTRE
-2306 ETPDLFRNSTLGM
+2306 DTPDLFRNSTLGM
-2319 FEPPN
+2319 FEPPHD
-2324 ESESDEDSEAEE
+2324 SESDEDSEDED
-2336 GEEIMYD
+2336 GEEIMFD
-2343 DPYADDMEYD
+2343 DPYADEMEYD

-2360 DVVSDEDDEILEMDI
+2360 DVISDDEEILEMDI
-2375 DGMGPIEGLPG
+2375 DGMGQIEGLPG
-2386 DVDVEIELDDD
+2386 DVDVEIEIDA
-2397 GQGMG
+2397 GGEGMG
-2402 SEDDS
+2402 SDDDS
-2407 EDEDDDEDDDED
+2407 EEDEDEDEEEDDDDDMDEDDDDEDDDD
-2419 EMDEDEDDDGDDDMD
+2419 EEEEIDEDDAI
-2434 EMDDE
+2434 
-2439 EMEALEGMEEV
+2439 EALEALEEV
-2450 TGDDEN
+2450 TGDDEG
-2456 GSLAEDQEDDW
+2456 GSLAEDHEDDW
-2467 SDDEG
+2467 SDDQNDFQGVMNG
-2472 DFPGGVNGEPGLPPG
+2472 DANMPSGP
-2487 AMGFVLD
+2487 MGFVVD
-2494 PPQLPH
+2494 GS
-2500 QLLGEHM
+2500 QLLEHM
-2507 RGQDEVG
+2507 RQGADMEGYMDDEM
-2514 FDFDAFLHGGRV
+2514 A
-2526 EEDEDDEEEDYD
+2526 EDDEEEEEEEYD
-2538 EDIHYDPGMEE
+2538 EDIHYDPGMEDDE
-2549 DEEGLPELGWGG
+2549 DAMQDLGWS
-2561 GGWEDPAPPIVG
+2561 GGWDEGPAAPTI
-2573 RQPHRLSPWMF
+2573 RHTHRLSPWMF

-2594 PAYRSHRPGVG
+2594 PAYRSHRPGAG
-2605 PRVTDDGINPLL
+2605 PRVADDGINPLL
-2617 QRGGRSIGRDGPVR
+2617 QRGGRATGRDIPIR
-2631 NEGNSDWVHAIEGRG
+2631 NEGMSDWVHAIEGRG
-2646 PRVFNNAFNNADSPV
+2646 PRLFNSGDSPV

-2669 AMSAG
+2669 AMSSG
-2674 TGTTMHQHGGA
+2674 TGSVLHQHGGA
-2685 IHLAF
+2685 LHLF
-2690 SNSMGLPTPFDA
+2690 SNTMGLPPPFDS
-2702 GFRREMARARES
+2702 GFRREMVRARES
-2714 YTSRSAREDPHSA
+2714 HLSRSAREDPHSA
-2727 VAFVKAYTNQRWQEE
+2727 VAFVKAYTSQRWQEE

-2748 PGAIE
+2748 PSAIE

-2758 INSILKLMVP
+2758 INSILKVMVP

-2779 EREAEATR
+2779 EREAEAAR
-2787 KLKEEQEKK
+2787 KLKEEQERQ
-2796 EQKEREEREKREAQE
+2796 EQKEREEREARE
-2811 KEERERQ
+2811 KEAKERQ
-2818 EREAAEAAS
+2818 EREAAEAATRA
-2827 HIQEQAVE
+2827 QEQTTETE
-2835 GEAKEKTASAPEAQ
+2835 G
-2849 PMEGVET
+2849 GVE
-2856 GQPSD
+2856 QPATSGD
-2861 EPAAEGVEVGQPST
+2861 QAMGGIE
-2875 EPAAEPAAETAPT
+2875 AAEPSAVPAETESAPA
-2888 QPPAPRIMTTIRG
+2888 QPPAPRVVTIIRG
-2901 HEYDI
+2901 REYDI
-2906 TDLGIDNEYLDALPE
+2906 TELGIDAEYLDALPE
-2921 ELREEVLMQ
+2921 EMREEVLMQ
-2930 QVAERRAEQRAQQSR
+2930 QVSERRQEQRAAQRATAR
-2945 QQQQQQPQAQ
+2945 QLESQAQ
-2955 AQTQLQ
+2955 SQ
-2961 AAQDA
+2961 APDA
-2966 SQSVDIPTDISEEF
+2966 PPANEPGEQPTDINEEF

-2985 DDIRAELLAQEAQE
+2985 PEIRAELLAQEAQE

-3013 GSSAAPQAE
+3013 GAAVAPQGE

-3057 SAEARAMGGDR
+3057 SAEARAYGGDR
-3068 RLHQFNEFGY
+3068 RLNQFGDINY
-3078 RRGDRRGQPDDPT
+3078 RRDGRRTQHDDPT

-3097 PCVQMLDKSGVA
+3097 PCVQMLDKAGVA

-3116 IPQQGSAKTSLSSI
+3116 IPQQGSAKSSLSSI

-3141 AEVISML
+3141 AEVISIL

-3158 VNAVERSFAHLSI
+3158 VNAVERSFAQLSI

-3183 PKVSRKNGALSINAD
+3183 PKPSRKNGALSINAD

-3230 ETGVGFKNRANRKG
+3230 ETGVGLKGRANRKG
-3244 KAKESKANRYPVNA
+3244 KAKESKANKYPINA
-3258 LLALLDRKL
+3258 LLTLLDRKL
-3267 IVESSSI
+3267 IVESSTI
-3274 MEQLTTLLK
+3274 MEQLTTLLR
-3283 VITVPLQALKKEKEK
+3283 VITAPLQALKKEKEK
-3298 AAEDARRAAEN
+3298 AAEDAKKAEETNNDGQAAEN
-3309 SAEVQSAGN
+3309 RTVPGGQS
-3318 QPAPVEAT
+3318 ET
-3326 EVRPEVQAE
+3326 RTSD
-3335 GQDTEMTTAPETSAQ
+3335 QDTEMTSVSEAPAEPSAS
-3350 PETATTEGE
+3350 TTEGE
-3359 GSSSKPEEA
+3359 GSAA
-3368 KPEDEKAKK
+3368 KPSETKAEEEKAK
-3377 PRSMAP
+3377 RHRALAP

-3432 LGIAKDLARS
+3432 LGIAKELARS
-3442 TFQDLASLTVQVS
+3442 TLQDLASLTAQVS
-3455 KAESPTDVQGIA
+3455 NAESPTDVQGIA

-3494 SRDSKDKPEGA
+3494 SRDIKDKPETA
-3505 AEALESAQKEDILLT
+3505 AEALEPAQKADILLT
-3520 LYEDTAFAPL
+3520 LYEDAAFAPL
-3530 WDKLS
+3530 WNKLS

-3566 NTTLKELPLAKLLPK
+3566 NTTLKEPPLSKLVSK
-3581 EFALSSPPPENKM
+3581 EFALSSPPPESKM
-3594 ENLFFNFTEE
+3594 ENLFFQFTED

-3645 KLHSRNGDRQA
+3645 KLHSRGSDRQP

-3685 KFGKLSIRF
+3685 KYGKLSIRF

-3709 FQSISRQM
+3709 FQVISRQM

-3778 QIMAKQV
+3778 QIMGKQV
-3785 NLKDMETLDLDYY
+3785 NLKDMETLDLEYY
-3798 KSLDWMLTHD
+3798 KSLEWMLHND

-3827 QTVDLIENG
+3827 QVVDLIENG
-3836 REIPVTEDNKHE
+3836 RNIPVTEDNKQE
-3848 YVRLI
+3848 YIRLI
-3853 TEHRLL
+3853 TEHRLT

-3864 QLDHF
+3864 QLEHF

-3920 IQWFWRAVR
+3920 IQWFWRAIR

-3940 QFVTGTSKV
+3940 QFITGTSKV

-3989 LPEYESYEDLRK
+3989 LPEYETYEDLRK
-4001 ALYMAMTAGG
+4001 ALYTAMTAGG

>member
-10 RHESTLSPMI
+10 RHEATLSSMI
-20 AEFVKATESIP
+20 ADFVEATESIP

-66 LEAFNKEYGLVDGPQ
+66 LDLFNREYGLVDGPQ
-81 TQAFQ
+81 TQPFQ
-86 RRLLLKGDADDG
+86 RRLLLKGDADEGNAG
-98 SPSAEQLSDAVLDG
+98 SEHSTTEAVLDT
-112 LHVAQDGDRTLIEHI
+112 LHVSQDGDRELIELI

-132 TLLENCGNRSLYSS
+132 MLLENCGNRSLYSS

-153 LNTTSTSLLKATLRL
+153 LNTTCTSLLKATLRL
-168 GHRLAQRYS
+168 GHRLAQRYA

-198 INLDKVQKLSAP
+198 INLDKVQKLSSP
-210 FAKGPTAATPLFCT
+210 FAKGPAAAAPVFGTPT
-224 PSVKGKENAGSTDRF
+224 PRGKDRASSTDKV
-239 SSSDLVG
+239 SPSDLVG
-246 MYSLSEASLKQEF
+246 LYSLSEASMKHEF
-259 GGLLISYYEP
+259 GGVLISYYEP
-269 TPSSEEGSSK
+269 TSTTEEDSSK
-279 LASTEAPATP
+279 PAATEASASAPAPAPAPTTP

-303 PRQPQSAPATA
+303 PRQPPPAAPAD
-314 ATAAAES
+314 S

-327 TPGQPISRTNGPKTF
+327 TPGQPSSRTNGPKTY
-342 ELSSDKISNSDVHEL
+342 ELSADKVAKGNIHDLIKE
-357 LKDGLASL
+357 GLESL
-365 PENVHYE
+365 PESVHYE
-372 FLHKLRIA
+372 FLHKLRTA
-380 KMLNNGDAGRDD
+380 KMFNSGAAGRDD
-392 AVAVRLLAITN
+392 AVAIRLLSIAN
-403 MGYVHSEKEFH
+403 MGYVHIEKEFM
-414 AKLGQQDADEPRRLQ
+414 ARLGQQDADEPRRLQ
-429 LAYQL
+429 LAHQL
-434 SELVHPPGSGETG
+434 SELVHPPSNGQTG
-447 LSMELQTFTLSAL
+447 LSLELQTFTMNAL

-466 KSHAADI
+466 KSKAPDI
-473 CTALSVNVNHGVL
+473 CAALSVNVNHGVL

-497 GEETGDPDD
+497 GEETGDPDN
-506 LVEDDWRDALFSLLN
+506 LEEDEWRDALFSLLN
-521 TLPTSQGRTGEQMV
+521 TLPTSQTRTGEQMV

-542 LVEVLKLRTER
+542 LVDVLKLRTAK
-553 AERNYPKIL
+553 AERNHPKIL

-572 RDAFA
+572 RDAFS

-587 IADLMKYEVDI
+587 IADLMQYEVDI
-598 SKKLAEEDKGM
+598 SKKLAEENKGM
-609 PKNFK
+609 PKEYK

-636 LNHMMSHTGGNFDRL
+636 LNHMMTHTGGNFDRL
-651 MRNLIDSPQLLSG
+651 MRNLIDSPQLLSS
-664 LRIVLSNAKIY
+664 LRTVLSNARIF

-685 ILTSFIHNEPTSYQV
+685 ILASFIHNEPTSYQV

-721 STAAAVNEHENASTP
+721 STAVASTNEDP
-736 ATYPPREAGK
+736 SAPISPPRVPGK

-763 PAFGAICL
+763 PAFDAICL
-771 AEAGMKLFQ
+771 AEAGMKLFL
-780 SSTALKRF
+780 SSNALARF

-794 PAHIK
+794 PAHVK

-804 TDMPTLIGNS
+804 TEMPTLIGNS

-822 PPLKARVLS
+822 PPLRTRVISRLN
-831 CLSELIARVVQLCA
+831 ELITRVVQLCA
-845 DKAEKEGVG
+845 SKAEKEGVG
-854 AKLWTEDATGK
+854 AKLWTEDASGK
-865 LSVAGGRPALHG
+865 LFVAGGRQALSG
-877 AQTQHSTGLTSDSK
+877 PRQQRTSETA
-891 GTDIEMRDADEQS
+891 GTDVEMKDADETP
-904 ANVASNDAVAFDQ
+904 NEVVAFDQ
-917 VTETEDSAKG
+917 VTETEDSSNG

-947 HAMCAAYIEL
+947 HTMCTIFIEIH
-957 DGVDSIL
+957 GVDSIL
-964 DISSLACLDPR
+964 DISSLACLDPK
-975 SSENRTMCEQFGHVV
+975 SSENRSMCEQFGHVV

-1001 VPSLVRRTQ
+1001 VPSLIKRTQ

-1022 TGKQAFFAPF
+1022 TGKQAFLAPF
-1032 TSTGSS
+1032 TSKSTS
-1038 QDSAVLQQGTQYVKA
+1038 QDSEHLQRGTQYVKA
-1053 LVSAHT
+1053 LVTAHT
-1059 LVGAMTLTFQ
+1059 LLGAMTLTFQ
-1069 SQMYSTRSAHSV
+1069 SQMYGTRSAHNV

-1125 VKSSGFGNDEAD
+1125 VASSGFGNDEAD

-1142 GNTVTEAPNAGDT
+1142 GNSAIESPASGEAAAASGTSAENASL
-1155 TTAAPGTVPET
+1155 
-1166 AAPSQNSAQFKN
+1166 SQNSAQFKN
-1178 TQTLRTL
+1178 TQTLRNL
-1185 LSKIPTEI
+1185 LSKIPTDI
-1193 APFFQSLGKLLLYR
+1193 APFFQSLGKLLLFR

-1234 YQGPKDSEIL
+1234 YEGPKESENV

-1254 LSSLSQLM
+1254 LTSLSQLM
-1262 IDPNMDRT
+1262 IEPNLDRPQ
-1270 HALTLLLVSF
+1270 ALTLLLVSF
-1280 RNLGGFHVLASILN
+1280 RNLGGFDVMANILN
-1294 QFYESALQIT
+1294 QFYESALEIT
-1304 QKQAEDTNEE
+1304 QKQTQDTSEE

-1322 LGGIKIILAFFAH
+1322 LGGIKIILAFFSQ
-1335 IISSK
+1335 IINYK
-1340 VITESQQTSSMQ
+1340 VIGESPQTSSMQ
-1352 TRPDRERER
+1352 TRPDRDRDR
-1361 ADFFLTAQFLV
+1361 SDYFLTAQFLV
-1372 ELRYAVVGPVEKI
+1372 ELRFAVIKPIEKI
-1385 WNSDLVDKAT
+1385 WNSNLIDKAT
-1395 TSIVKTSINILKSV
+1395 TSIVKTSVNILKSV
-1409 LECEGE
+1409 LECDGE

-1421 VDKIPKRSKPIIKP
+1421 IDKIPKRSKPIIKP
-1435 WTPRNAEHLP
+1435 WSPRNADHLP
-1445 RLREVGHDES
+1445 RMREGGYDSS

-1460 LYRCCDNFNMAN
+1460 LYRCCDNYNMAM
-1472 EYCRNQARPQASR
+1472 EYCMNQTRPNVSR

-1509 VPEPTDDASMTSS
+1509 VPEHTDDASMTSS
-1522 DVTRDEDEPEEPNTQ
+1522 EVTRDDDETEEPESQ
-1537 SVHMEDAGAP
+1537 SVQMEDADASAA
-1547 VAEETQQPASD
+1547 AETEPHTST
-1558 TPVPDSQPNQPVPA
+1558 TPVPAEQSNQPTTA
-1572 PHDALAY
+1572 PQDALAY

-1585 GNSTEL
+1585 GNSTEP
-1591 VALDQLDDQR
+1591 VALDQLDEQR
-1601 SKLRQNLVDRSLD
+1601 FKLRQNLVDRSLD
-1614 ILNSHEDV
+1614 VLNSHEDV
-1622 TFELADLVSAA
+1622 TFELADLIFAA
-1633 VSKAPEPAS
+1633 VSKVPEPES
-1642 MRAEIGATLVQSLI
+1642 MRTEIGTTLVQSLI
-1656 SLQSEDDFRSQ
+1656 SLQSEDDFRTQSQ
-1667 SKKIAASA
+1667 KIAASA

-1682 QEKDFYD
+1682 QEKDFYE
-1689 VIVEE
+1689 VIVGE
-1694 LKDNFTTLLGFVK
+1694 LKDNFTTLLGFLK
-1707 IFPDQSAEDSSPWV
+1707 IFPDQPAEDSSPWI

-1727 IERLLAEDQLPH
+1727 IERLLAEDQLPR
-1739 QIAWTPPTEESQEEA
+1739 QISWTPPTEETQEET
-1754 SVDQLPEPI
+1754 SVDDLPEPI
-1763 VSMEEKNHLFDAIME
+1763 VTAEEKEQLFSAIIE

-1792 VTRVLVMLTRTHK
+1792 VTRVLAMLTRTRK

-1844 MIEDKTMIRQIMRTE
+1844 MIEDDDMIRQIMRTE

-1881 YALAIRAPEVF
+1881 YALAIRAPEIF
-1892 VEVTNEKLQLSRF
+1892 VEITNEKLQLARF
-1905 DPNQRPQSLVLKK
+1905 DPNQRPQTMVLKK
-1918 VESELAEPTEP
+1918 VEPVNSAEV
-1929 THSAG
+1929 S
-1934 PADVTAEEDKPK
+1934 DSVAEADKPK
-1946 ESSEAPKQPFLE
+1946 ESSEAPKQPLLE
-1958 RTKTSDLKLPVVENP
+1958 RTKTSDLKIPVVENP

-1988 EAEDKPEPPKP
+1988 EAEDKPEPIKPVETAP
-1999 AEATPEAQ
+1999 AEKGTGESSSDAAATPA
-2007 DNAQLTSVSTPIPG
+2007 
-2021 PATSTA
+2021 TA
-2027 TSTTPAEPI
+2027 TATATAEPA
-2036 KTEKPV
+2036 KPEKPV

-2084 YTSTPSKPRS
+2084 YTVTPSKPRS

-2100 LNNLVPIGSLNHEG
+2100 LNNLVPIGTLNHEG
-2114 DLAFKK
+2114 DLSFKK

-2142 TVPRTDAPPSPYTE
+2142 TVPKTDVPLSPYAE

-2169 EHALKAFKDASA
+2169 EHALKAFKDANA
-2181 SDEPLDMKYSRLL
+2181 ADEPLDMKYSRLL
-2194 NIADI
+2194 SIADI

-2224 QMAKIMYEKNFVTIL
+2224 QMAKIMYEKNFITIL

-2283 PESADEYEIST
+2283 PDSGDEYEIST
-2294 ASDEDLIDNTRE
+2294 ASDDDLIENTRE

-2319 FEPPN
+2319 FEPPH
-2324 ESESDEDSEAEE
+2324 ESESDEDSEGDE
-2336 GEEIMYD
+2336 GEEMMYD

-2360 DVVSDEDDEILEMDI
+2360 DVVSDEDEEILEMDI

-2397 GQGMG
+2397 GNAMG
-2402 SEDDS
+2402 SDDDS
-2407 EDEDDDEDDDED
+2407 EDEED
-2419 EMDEDEDDDGDDDMD
+2419 DEDEDDEDDMDDMDDMDDEGDDDMD
-2434 EMDDE
+2434 DMEDA
-2439 EMEALEGMEEV
+2439 MEALEEV

-2456 GSLAEDQEDDW
+2456 ASLAEDQEDEW
-2467 SDDEG
+2467 SDEQD
-2472 DFPGGVNGEPGLPPG
+2472 DFPGGVNGEAGMPPG
-2487 AMGFVLD
+2487 ALGFVLD
-2494 PPQLPH
+2494 PPQLLE
-2500 QLLGEHM
+2500 QM
-2507 RGQDEVG
+2507 RQQGGGDIEDFLDDEM
-2514 FDFDAFLHGGRV
+2514 A
-2526 EEDEDDEEEDYD
+2526 EEDDEEEEYD
-2538 EDIHYDPGMEE
+2538 EDIHYDPGAED

-2561 GGWEDPAPPIVG
+2561 GWEDPAPPTV
-2573 RQPHRLSPWMF
+2573 RHTHRLSPWMF

-2594 PAYRSHRPGVG
+2594 PAYRSHRPGAG
-2605 PRVTDDGINPLL
+2605 PRATDDGVNPLL
-2617 QRGGRSIGRDGPVR
+2617 QRGGRSIGRDGLPR
-2631 NEGNSDWVHAIEGRG
+2631 NEGNSDWVHAIESRG
-2646 PRVFNNAFNNADSPV
+2646 PRVFSQADSPV

-2669 AMSAG
+2669 AMSSGGGAP
-2674 TGTTMHQHGGA
+2674 TLHHHGGA
-2685 IHLAF
+2685 LHLSF
-2690 SNSMGLPTPFDA
+2690 SNSMGMPTFDS
-2702 GFRREMARARES
+2702 GMRRDIARMRES
-2714 YTSRSAREDPHSA
+2714 YNSRSAREDPHSA
-2727 VAFVKAYTNQRWQEE
+2727 VAFAKAYTSQRWQEE

-2748 PGAIE
+2748 PAAIE

-2758 INSILKLMVP
+2758 INSILKVMVP

-2779 EREAEATR
+2779 EREAEVAR

-2796 EQKEREEREKREAQE
+2796 EQREREERERREAQE

-2818 EREAAEAAS
+2818 EREAAEAATRA
-2827 HIQEQAVE
+2827 QEQTSE
-2835 GEAKEKTASAPEAQ
+2835 GTSKNELTASEAQAMEGVQGAQSSGESSTTASAPAA
-2849 PMEGVET
+2849 
-2856 GQPSD
+2856 
-2861 EPAAEGVEVGQPST
+2861 PAA
-2875 EPAAEPAAETAPT
+2875 
-2888 QPPAPRIMTTIRG
+2888 PPAPRVMTTIRG

-2906 TDLGIDNEYLDALPE
+2906 TDLGIDTEYLDALPE

-2930 QVAERRAEQRAQQSR
+2930 QVAERRAEQRAQAR
-2945 QQQQQQPQAQ
+2945 QQQQQQHSQNQAQ
-2955 AQTQLQ
+2955 GSTS
-2961 AAQDA
+2961 QDA
-2966 SQSVDIPTDISEEF
+2966 GHSGDLPTDINEEF

-2985 DDIRAELLAQEAQE
+2985 EEIREELLAQEAQE

-3013 GSSAAPQAE
+3013 NNAAAPQAE
-3022 DMDAASFLA
+3022 EMDTASFFA

-3050 RQLPPEI
+3050 RQLPPEL

-3078 RRGDRRGQPDDPT
+3078 RRGDRRGQPEDLS

-3097 PCVQMLDKSGVA
+3097 PCVQMLDKAGVA

-3116 IPQQGSAKTSLSSI
+3116 IPQQGSAKASLSSI

-3141 AEVISML
+3141 AEVISIL

-3158 VNAVERSFAHLSI
+3158 VNAVERSFAQLSI
-3171 RAKQPQQPADKT
+3171 RAKQPQQPTEKT
-3183 PKVSRKNGALSINAD
+3183 PKISRKNGALSINSD

-3244 KAKESKANRYPVNA
+3244 KAKESKANKYPINA
-3258 LLALLDRKL
+3258 LLTLLDRKL

-3274 MEQLTTLLK
+3274 MEQLTALLK
-3283 VITVPLQALKKEKEK
+3283 VITAPLQALKKEKEK
-3298 AAEDARRAAEN
+3298 AAEEAKKAAESSTEAQN
-3309 SAEVQSAGN
+3309 TEYQPTENTTIGAG
-3318 QPAPVEAT
+3318 Q
-3326 EVRPEVQAE
+3326 
-3335 GQDTEMTTAPETSAQ
+3335 GQDTEMAAASESGAPK
-3350 PETATTEGE
+3350 PDD
-3359 GSSSKPEEA
+3359 SKA
-3368 KPEDEKAKK
+3368 EDDKAKK
-3377 PRSMAP
+3377 HRSLTP

-3432 LGIAKDLARS
+3432 LGIAKDLASS
-3442 TFQDLASLTVQVS
+3442 TLHDLASLTVQVS
-3455 KAESPTDVQGIA
+3455 KASSPTDVQGIA

-3494 SRDSKDKPEGA
+3494 SRDNKDRPEAA
-3505 AEALESAQKEDILLT
+3505 AEALEPAQKEDILLT
-3520 LYEDTAFAPL
+3520 LYEDAAFAPL
-3530 WDKLS
+3530 WEKLS

-3566 NTTLKELPLAKLLPK
+3566 NTTLKETPLSKKLAK

-3645 KLHSRNGDRQA
+3645 KLHSRGGDRQA

-3685 KFGKLSIRF
+3685 KYGKLSIRF

-3717 FNADYALFV
+3717 FNPDYALFV

-3778 QIMAKQV
+3778 QIMGKQV
-3785 NLKDMETLDLDYY
+3785 SLKDMETLDLEYY
-3798 KSLDWMLTHD
+3798 KSLEWMIHNE

-3836 REIPVTEDNKHE
+3836 RNIPVTEDNKHE

-3864 QLDHF
+3864 QLENF

-3989 LPEYESYEDLRK
+3989 LPEYETYEDLRK
-4001 ALYMAMTAGG
+4001 ALYTAMTAGG

>member
-10 RHESTLSPMI
+10 RHENTLSSMI
-20 AEFVKATESIP
+20 ADFVRATESIP
-31 LYQLPAHLASFPK
+31 LYQLPAHLASFPR

-66 LEAFNKEYGLVDGPQ
+66 LELFNCEYGLVDGPQ
-81 TQAFQ
+81 TQPFQ
-86 RRLLLKGDADDG
+86 RRLLLKGDALDG
-98 SPSAEQLSDAVLDG
+98 STSSELTTTDAVLDT
-112 LHVAQDGDRTLIEHI
+112 LHVPQDGDRELVEQI
-127 LNFTR
+127 LSFTR
-132 TLLENCGNRSLYSS
+132 MLLENCGNRSLYAS

-153 LNTTSTSLLKATLRL
+153 LNTTSTPLLQATLRL
-168 GHRLAQRYS
+168 GHRLAQRYH

-198 INLDKVQKLSAP
+198 VNLDKVQKLATP
-210 FAKGPTAATPLFCT
+210 FAKGPTVATPLFGA
-224 PSVKGKENAGSTDRF
+224 PSNKGKDKALGERPGIADRF
-239 SSSDLVG
+239 SGSDLVG
-246 MYSLSEASLKQEF
+246 MYSLSDSALRQEF
-259 GGLLISYYEP
+259 GGVLISYYEP
-269 TPSSEEGSSK
+269 TTSNEEDHKATSY
-279 LASTEAPATP
+279 EAPTTP
-289 TPVRRTSSMGPNRT
+289 TPVRRTSNMGPNRT
-303 PRQPQSAPATA
+303 PRQPQPASTID
-314 ATAAAES
+314 S
-321 PSTPVF
+321 PSTPAAAPV
-327 TPGQPISRTNGPKTF
+327 QPSSRVNGPKTF
-342 ELSSDKISNSDVHEL
+342 ELSAKTVASTDIHDL
-357 LKDGLASL
+357 LQHGLCSL
-365 PENVHYE
+365 PESVHYE
-372 FLHKLRIA
+372 LLQKLRIA
-380 KMLNNGDAGRDD
+380 KMLSGGSAGRDD
-392 AVAVRLLAITN
+392 AVAVRLLAISN
-403 MGYVHSEKEFH
+403 MGYIHGDKEFH

-434 SELVHPPGSGETG
+434 SELVHPPGPGENG
-447 LSMELQTFTLSAL
+447 ISLELQTFTLNAL

-466 KSHAADI
+466 KTKSVEI
-473 CTALSVNVNHGVL
+473 CAALSINVNHGVL
-486 FYVVRK
+486 LYIVRK

-497 GEETGDPDD
+497 AVDTNSPNDLEEDQ
-506 LVEDDWRDALFSLLN
+506 WREALFSLLN
-521 TLPTSQGRTGEQMV
+521 TLPTSQTRTGEQMV

-542 LVEVLKLRTER
+542 LVEVLKLRTEK

-572 RDAFA
+572 RDAFS
-577 ALVAAKGLEI
+577 ALVSAKGLEI
-587 IADLMKYEVDI
+587 IADLMQYEVDL
-598 SKKLAEEDKGM
+598 SKKLAEEHKGM
-609 PKNFK
+609 PKEYK
-614 TQLTDYQI
+614 TQLTDYRI
-622 PFYHQQSLRWLFKF
+622 PFYNQQSLRWLFKF

-700 IAEAGLSE
+700 IAEAGLSD

-721 STAAAVNEHENASTP
+721 AIAAEIENENTATP
-736 ATYPPREAGK
+736 TFRAYTPRVAGVQ
-746 PLAEGILPVAE
+746 LADGILPVAE

-771 AEAGMKLFQ
+771 AESGMKLFQ

-804 TDMPTLIGNS
+804 TEMPTLIGNS

-845 DKAEKEGVG
+845 DKAENEGVG
-854 AKLWTEDATGK
+854 VKLWTQDAAGK
-865 LSVAGGRPALHG
+865 LYVAGGRRALIG
-877 AQTQHSTGLTSDSK
+877 PRTQYNIGHASEAAA
-891 GTDIEMRDADEQS
+891 TDVEMQDVDEQS
-904 ANVASNDAVAFDQ
+904 KATALNNASVSIDL
-917 VTETEDSAKG
+917 VTETEDSTKG

-941 SGFFSN
+941 SGFFAN
-947 HAMCAAYIEL
+947 NAMCAAYIEAE
-957 DGVDSIL
+957 GVESIL
-964 DISSLACLDPR
+964 DISSLACLDPKAN
-975 SSENRTMCEQFGHVV
+975 ENRSMSEEFGRVV
-990 QVLVEQKPHIA
+990 QVLVEQKPHIS
-1001 VPSLVRRTQ
+1001 VPSLIKRTQ
-1010 QALERLQPLLDH
+1010 KALERLQPLLDH

-1032 TSTGSS
+1032 ISPGASETSE
-1038 QDSAVLQQGTQYVKA
+1038 VLPQGTYYVKA

-1069 SQMYSTRSAHSV
+1069 SQMYSTRSAHNV
-1081 SSQVNLADMYAR
+1081 SSLVNLADMYAR

-1125 VKSSGFGNDEAD
+1125 VKTTGFGNDEAD

-1142 GNTVTEAPNAGDT
+1142 GNTAPDILTNSTENPMAPNT
-1155 TTAAPGTVPET
+1155 APGSEIS
-1166 AAPSQNSAQFKN
+1166 SQTSAQFKN
-1178 TQTLRTL
+1178 TQTLRNL
-1185 LSKIPTEI
+1185 LSNIPTEI
-1193 APFFQSLGKLLLYR
+1193 APFFQSLGKLLLFR

-1217 ATVVADQLAQ
+1217 ATVVSDQLAQ
-1227 AVIDQLE
+1227 AAIDQLDFAN
-1234 YQGPKDSEIL
+1234 PSEVESI
-1244 EDRYA
+1244 EDCYA

-1254 LSSLSQLM
+1254 LTSLSQLM
-1262 IDPNMDRT
+1262 IDPNMDRPQS
-1270 HALTLLLVSF
+1270 LTLLLVSF
-1280 RNLGGFHVLASILN
+1280 KNLGGFRILS
-1294 QFYESALQIT
+1294 QVFDKFYESALGIT
-1304 QKQAEDTNEE
+1304 QKKAEERNEE

-1322 LGGIKIILAFFAH
+1322 LGGLKIILAFYVQ
-1335 IISSK
+1335 IINFN
-1340 VITESQQTSSMQ
+1340 VIGESQQSSAMQ
-1352 TRPDRERER
+1352 SRPDRDRER
-1361 ADFFLTAQFLV
+1361 ADYFSTAQFLV
-1372 ELRYAVVGPVEKI
+1372 ELRYTVIKPVKKI
-1385 WNSDLVDKAT
+1385 WNSDLIDHAT
-1395 TSIVKTSINILKSV
+1395 ISIVKTSINILKSV
-1409 LECEGE
+1409 LEADGE

-1421 VDKIPKRSKPIIKP
+1421 IDKIPKRNKPIIKP
-1435 WTPRNAEHLP
+1435 WTIRTGEHAL
-1445 RLREVGHDES
+1445 RLTELNYPEP

-1460 LYRCCDNFNMAN
+1460 LYRCCDHIHMAR
-1472 EYCRNQARPQASR
+1472 EYCINQGRPNATR

-1495 RGPPSASPSRAEVV
+1495 RGPPSSSPSRAEVV
-1509 VPEPTDDASMTSS
+1509 VPESADSASMTASS
-1522 DVTRDEDEPEEPNTQ
+1522 DSTQEDEESEAPDSQ
-1537 SVHMEDAGAP
+1537 SIHMEDVEDATEQTEAP
-1547 VAEETQQPASD
+1547 ALDTPAPDPQPAPA
-1558 TPVPDSQPNQPVPA
+1558 TPT

-1579 QKRMAV
+1579 QKRMAT
-1585 GNSTEL
+1585 GNATEL
-1591 VALDQLDDQR
+1591 VSLEQLDQERFD
-1601 SKLRQNLVDRSLD
+1601 LRKHIVDRSLD
-1614 ILNSHEDV
+1614 VLNSHEDV
-1622 TFELADLVSAA
+1622 TFELADLISAA
-1633 VSKAPEPAS
+1633 VMKSPERS
-1642 MRAEIGATLVQSLI
+1642 CMRSEIGATLVQSLI

-1667 SKKIAASA
+1667 GRRIAASA

-1682 QEKDFYD
+1682 QDKDFYE

-1694 LKDNFTTLLGFVK
+1694 LKDNFSTLLGFVK
-1707 IFPDQSAEDSSPWV
+1707 IFPDQTPEDSSPWI

-1727 IERLLAEDQLPH
+1727 VERLLAEDQLPP
-1739 QIAWTPPTEESQEEA
+1739 QIEWTPPTEDSTEEQTIGQIPEA
-1754 SVDQLPEPI
+1754 IVGVD
-1763 VSMEEKNHLFDAIME
+1763 EKNRLFDAILE

-1785 DESLALS
+1785 DELLALS
-1792 VTRVLVMLTRTHK
+1792 VTRILVMLTRTRK
-1805 IATRLAEKRNVQR
+1805 IALRLAEKRNVQR
-1818 LFLMVKQLAGITNEG
+1818 LFLMIKQLAGITNEG
-1833 LRSAFMIVLRH
+1833 LRSAFMVVLRH
-1844 MIEDKTMIRQIMRTE
+1844 MIEDEAMIRQIMRTE
-1859 IQQMFESRDR
+1859 IQQMFETRDR

-1881 YALAIRAPEVF
+1881 FALAIRAPEIF

-1905 DPNQRPQSLVLKK
+1905 DPNQRPQTLVLKK
-1918 VESELAEPTEP
+1918 SDSPVPQSVDVGLSSEMAAEK
-1929 THSAG
+1929 
-1934 PADVTAEEDKPK
+1934 DQPK
-1946 ESSEAPKQPFLE
+1946 ESSEAPKQPLLA
-1958 RTKTSDLKLPVVENP
+1958 RTKTSDLKVPVMENP
-1973 DGVIHYLLCELLAYK
+1973 DGIIHYLLCELLAYK
-1988 EAEDKPEPPKP
+1988 DVDDKSEPAKP
-1999 AEATPEAQ
+1999 TETVATETATPDAP
-2007 DNAQLTSVSTPIPG
+2007 ASSRSTPEIAPPVALS
-2021 PATSTA
+2021 PATSG
-2027 TSTTPAEPI
+2027 
-2036 KTEKPV
+2036 KPERIA

-2084 YTSTPSKPRS
+2084 YTVTPSKPRS
-2094 GVLNYL
+2094 GVLNYML
-2100 LNNLVPIGSLNHEG
+2100 SNLVPIGTLNHEG
-2114 DLAFKK
+2114 DLSFKK

-2135 CNKTGEH
+2135 CNKTGEY
-2142 TVPRTDAPPSPYTE
+2142 TIPKTNATQLSPYAESE
-2156 TEPDLL
+2156 TDLL

-2181 SDEPLDMKYSRLL
+2181 SDEPLDLKYSRLL

-2204 SQRPNGEMLTQNADL
+2204 SQRPNGELLTQNADL

-2224 QMAKIMYEKNFVTIL
+2224 QMAKIMYEKNFITIL
-2239 TTAISDIDLNF
+2239 TTAIADIDLNF

-2283 PESADEYEIST
+2283 PDLADEYEISV
-2294 ASDEDLIDNTRE
+2294 ASDDDLIDNTRE
-2306 ETPDLFRNSTLGM
+2306 DTPDLFRNSTLGL
-2319 FEPPN
+2319 FEPPHD
-2324 ESESDEDSEAEE
+2324 SESDEDSEDED

-2360 DVVSDEDDEILEMDI
+2360 DVISDDEEILEMDI

-2386 DVDVEIELDDD
+2386 NVDVEIELDD
-2397 GQGMG
+2397 GVEGMG
-2402 SEDDS
+2402 SDDDS
-2407 EDEDDDEDDDED
+2407 EEDEEDEEEEDEDADDMEDEDEEDEEGIDEDDDD
-2419 EMDEDEDDDGDDDMD
+2419 
-2434 EMDDE
+2434 
-2439 EMEALEGMEEV
+2439 MEALEALEEV
-2450 TGDDEN
+2450 TGDDEG
-2456 GSLAEDQEDDW
+2456 GSLADDHEDDW
-2467 SDDEG
+2467 SDDQPE
-2472 DFPGGVNGEPGLPPG
+2472 FPGAINGDPNMPSG
-2487 AMGFVLD
+2487 AIGFVLD
-2494 PPQLPH
+2494 PPQLLE
-2500 QLLGEHM
+2500 QMRQSSNMDGFLLDDDDM
-2507 RGQDEVG
+2507 
-2514 FDFDAFLHGGRV
+2514 A
-2526 EEDEDDEEEDYD
+2526 EEDEDGEEEEYD
-2538 EDIHYDPGMEE
+2538 EDIHFDPGME
-2549 DEEGLPELGWGG
+2549 DEEDALPELGWGG
-2561 GGWEDPAPPIVG
+2561 GWDEGPSAPTV
-2573 RQPHRLSPWMF
+2573 RHTHRLSPWMF
-2584 PAGPGDRILV
+2584 PGGPGDRILV
-2594 PAYRSHRPGVG
+2594 PAYRSHRPGAV
-2605 PRVTDDGINPLL
+2605 PRVADDGINPLL
-2617 QRGGRSIGRDGPVR
+2617 QRGGRPTGRDGPVR
-2631 NEGNSDWVHAIEGRG
+2631 GEEMSDWVHALTGRG
-2646 PRVFNNAFNNADSPV
+2646 PRLSNADSPV

-2669 AMSAG
+2669 VMSSG
-2674 TGTTMHQHGGA
+2674 TGHVLHQHAGA
-2685 IHLAF
+2685 LHLSI
-2690 SNSMGLPTPFDA
+2690 SNNMGLPPPSDS
-2702 GFRREMARARES
+2702 GFRREMVRARES
-2714 YTSRSAREDPHSA
+2714 HLSRSTREDPHSA
-2727 VAFVKAYTNQRWQEE
+2727 VAFVKAYTSQRWQEE

-2768 PAIEAAKKRQE
+2768 PAMDAAKKRQE
-2779 EREAEATR
+2779 EQEAETIR
-2787 KLKEEQEKK
+2787 KVKEEMEKK
-2796 EQKEREEREKREAQE
+2796 AKKEREEREARE
-2811 KEERERQ
+2811 KEEKEQQ
-2818 EREAAEAAS
+2818 EREAAAAAAQA
-2827 HIQEQAVE
+2827 QEQTVE
-2835 GEAKEKTASAPEAQ
+2835 AEEGSANPGEQT
-2849 PMEGVET
+2849 MEGVQTAEAT
-2856 GQPSD
+2856 AA
-2861 EPAAEGVEVGQPST
+2861 PAT
-2875 EPAAEPAAETAPT
+2875 EAAVPA
-2888 QPPAPRIMTTIRG
+2888 QPPVPRVVTVIRG
-2901 HEYDI
+2901 REYDI
-2906 TDLGIDNEYLDALPE
+2906 TDLGIDAEYLDALPE
-2921 ELREEVLMQ
+2921 EMREEVLMQ
-2930 QVAERRAEQRAQQSR
+2930 QVAERRQEQRVQQRATAQQE
-2945 QQQQQQPQAQ
+2945 AQ
-2955 AQTQLQ
+2955 
-2961 AAQDA
+2961 
-2966 SQSVDIPTDISEEF
+2966 SQSQAPDAHTVNAPGDHPTDINEEF

-2985 DDIRAELLAQEAQE
+2985 PEIRAELLAQEAQE

-3013 GSSAAPQAE
+3013 GAAIVPQGE

-3057 SAEARAMGGDR
+3057 SAEARAYGGDR
-3068 RLHQFNEFGY
+3068 RLNQFGEVSFRRDGRRAHQ
-3078 RRGDRRGQPDDPT
+3078 DDPA

-3097 PCVQMLDKSGVA
+3097 PCVQMLDKAGVA

-3116 IPQQGSAKTSLSSI
+3116 IPQQGSAKSSLSSI

-3141 AEVISML
+3141 AEVISIL

-3158 VNAVERSFAHLSI
+3158 VNAVERSFAQLSI

-3183 PKVSRKNGALSINAD
+3183 PKPSKKNGALSINAD

-3230 ETGVGFKNRANRKG
+3230 ETGVGLKGRANRKG
-3244 KAKESKANRYPVNA
+3244 KTKETKANRYPVNS
-3258 LLALLDRKL
+3258 LLTLLDRKL
-3267 IVESSSI
+3267 IVESSTI
-3274 MEQLTTLLK
+3274 MEQLTTLLR
-3283 VITVPLQALKKEKEK
+3283 VITAPLQALKKEKEK
-3298 AAEDARRAAEN
+3298 ATEEANKADETVTE
-3309 SAEVQSAGN
+3309 SQ
-3318 QPAPVEAT
+3318 PVETPSAAT
-3326 EVRPEVQAE
+3326 EQPETRTSD
-3335 GQDTEMTTAPETSAQ
+3335 QDTEMASVSEVRAEPAI
-3350 PETATTEGE
+3350 TEGE
-3359 GSSSKPEEA
+3359 ASTSNHNESKVEE
-3368 KPEDEKAKK
+3368 EKTKK
-3377 PRSMAP
+3377 HRTLAP

-3432 LGIAKDLARS
+3432 LGIAKELARS
-3442 TFQDLASLTVQVS
+3442 TLQDLVSLTVQVS
-3455 KAESPTDVQGIA
+3455 DAESPTDVQGIA
-3467 LAKFSPASSDQT
+3467 LSKFSPASSDQT

-3494 SRDSKDKPEGA
+3494 SRDIKDKPEAA
-3505 AEALESAQKEDILLT
+3505 AEALEPRQKADILLT
-3520 LYEDTAFAPL
+3520 LYEDAAFAPL
-3530 WDKLS
+3530 WNKLS
-3535 ECLTVI
+3535 ECLTII

-3566 NTTLKELPLAKLLPK
+3566 NTTLKELPLSKMVSK
-3581 EFALSSPPPENKM
+3581 EFALSSPPPESKM
-3594 ENLFFNFTEE
+3594 ENLFFKFTED

-3645 KLHSRNGDRQA
+3645 KLHSRGGDRQP

-3685 KFGKLSIRF
+3685 KYGKLSIRF

-3709 FQSISRQM
+3709 FQVISRQM

-3778 QIMAKQV
+3778 QIMGKQV
-3785 NLKDMETLDLDYY
+3785 NLKDMETLDLEYY
-3798 KSLDWMLTHD
+3798 KSLEWMLHND

-3827 QTVDLIENG
+3827 QIVDLIENG
-3836 REIPVTEDNKHE
+3836 RNIPVTEDNKQE
-3848 YVRLI
+3848 YIRLI
-3853 TEHRLL
+3853 TEHRLT

-3864 QLDHF
+3864 QLEHF

-3920 IQWFWRAVR
+3920 IQWFWRAIR

-3940 QFVTGTSKV
+3940 QFITGTSKV

-4001 ALYMAMTAGG
+4001 ALYTAMTAGG

>member
-10 RHESTLSPMI
+10 RHESTLSSMI
-20 AEFVKATESIP
+20 ADFVRATESIP

-44 HWPFPRGDAYHWIPA
+44 HWPFPRGDAYHWIPV

-66 LEAFNKEYGLVDGPQ
+66 LELFNQEYGLVDGPQ
-81 TQAFQ
+81 TQPFQ
-86 RRLLLKGDADDG
+86 RRLLLKGDAPEG
-98 SPSAEQLSDAVLDG
+98 NANPELATTDAVLDT
-112 LHVAQDGDRTLIEHI
+112 LHVSQDGDRELIEQI
-127 LNFTR
+127 LSFTR
-132 TLLENCGNRSLYSS
+132 MLLENCGNRSLYSS

-153 LNTTSTSLLKATLRL
+153 LNTTSTPLLKATLRL
-168 GHRLAQRYS
+168 GHRLAQRYH

-198 INLDKVQKLSAP
+198 VNLDKVQKLSAP
-210 FAKGPTAATPLFCT
+210 FAKGPTVAAPLFGT
-224 PSVKGKENAGSTDRF
+224 PSAKGKDKSSGERAGSSDRF
-239 SSSDLVG
+239 SGSDLVG
-246 MYSLSEASLKQEF
+246 MYSLSESFLRHEF

-269 TPSSEEGSSK
+269 TTPSEEGSRT
-279 LASTEAPATP
+279 AAIDAPTTP

-303 PRQPQSAPATA
+303 PRQPQPTP
-314 ATAAAES
+314 TTES
-321 PSTPVF
+321 PSTPAL
-327 TPGQPISRTNGPKTF
+327 TPGQPNSRANGPKTF
-342 ELSSDKISNSDVHEL
+342 EFSAEKVSSTDIHDL
-357 LKDGLASL
+357 LKQGLANL
-365 PENVHYE
+365 PESVHYE
-372 FLHKLRIA
+372 LLQKLRVA
-380 KMLNNGDAGRDD
+380 KMLSSGSSGRDD
-392 AVAVRLLAITN
+392 AVAVRLLAISN
-403 MGYVHSEKEFH
+403 MGYVHGDKEFH

-434 SELVHPPGSGETG
+434 SELVHPPGNGENG
-447 LSMELQTFTLSAL
+447 ISLELQTFTLNAL

-466 KSHAADI
+466 KTKSVEI
-473 CTALSVNVNHGVL
+473 CAALSVNVNHGVL

-497 GEETGDPDD
+497 GVEASSPSDLEED
-506 LVEDDWRDALFSLLN
+506 EWREALFSLLN
-521 TLPTSQGRTGEQMV
+521 TLPTSQPRTGEQMV

-542 LVEVLKLRTER
+542 LVDVLTLRTAK

-572 RDAFA
+572 RDAFS
-577 ALVAAKGLEI
+577 ALVSAKGLEI
-587 IADLMKYEVDI
+587 IADLMQYEVDI
-598 SKKLAEEDKGM
+598 SKKMAEEDKGM
-609 PKNFK
+609 PKEYK
-614 TQLTDYQI
+614 TQLTDYRI
-622 PFYHQQSLRWLFKF
+622 PFYNQQSLRWLFKF

-721 STAAAVNEHENASTP
+721 EIAAAIQSENPDTLSLRTYLP
-736 ATYPPREAGK
+736 RATGI

-780 SSTALKRF
+780 SSIALKRF

-794 PAHIK
+794 PAHIR

-804 TDMPTLIGNS
+804 TEMPTLIGNS

-822 PPLKARVLS
+822 PPLKTRVLS

-845 DKAEKEGVG
+845 DKAEDDGVG
-854 AKLWTEDATGK
+854 AKLWTQDAAGK
-865 LSVAGGRPALHG
+865 LSVAGGRRALAG
-877 AQTQHSTGLTSDSK
+877 PQTQHDIGRRSQKTVSDVEME
-891 GTDIEMRDADEQS
+891 GTDEGT
-904 ANVASNDAVAFDQ
+904 VATPKDPVSIDQ
-917 VTETEDSAKG
+917 ITETEDSAKG

-941 SGFFSN
+941 SGFFAN
-947 HAMCAAYIEL
+947 HAMCAAYIEAE
-957 DGVDSIL
+957 GVESIL
-964 DISSLACLDPR
+964 DISTLACLDPKA
-975 SSENRTMCEQFGHVV
+975 SETRTMSEEFGRVV

-1001 VPSLVRRTQ
+1001 VPSLIKRTQ
-1010 QALERLQPLLDH
+1010 HALERLQPLLDH
-1022 TGKQAFFAPF
+1022 TGKQSFFAPF
-1032 TSTGSS
+1032 TGTESS
-1038 QDSAVLQQGTQYVKA
+1038 DNTEVLQQGTFYVKA

-1059 LVGAMTLTFQ
+1059 LVGAMTFTFQ
-1069 SQMYSTRSAHSV
+1069 SQMYSTRSAHNV

-1125 VKSSGFGNDEAD
+1125 VTSSGFGNDEAD

-1142 GNTVTEAPNAGDT
+1142 GNTVTDSPPIGD
-1155 TTAAPGTVPET
+1155 GT
-1166 AAPSQNSAQFKN
+1166 AAPSAAPESMVSSHDSAQFKN
-1178 TQTLRTL
+1178 TQTLRNL

-1193 APFFQSLGKLLLYR
+1193 APFFQSLGKLLLFR

-1227 AVIDQLE
+1227 AVIDQLIFVNPGE
-1234 YQGPKDSEIL
+1234 AEST

-1254 LSSLSQLM
+1254 LTSLSQLM
-1262 IDPNMDRT
+1262 IDPNMDRPQS
-1270 HALTLLLVSF
+1270 LTLLLVSF
-1280 RNLGGFHVLASILN
+1280 RNLGGFGELGLILN
-1294 QFYESALQIT
+1294 KFYESALEIT
-1304 QKQAEDTNEE
+1304 QTKTEDASEE

-1322 LGGIKIILAFFAH
+1322 LGGLKIILAFYAQ
-1335 IISSK
+1335 IINFK
-1340 VITESQQTSSMQ
+1340 VIGESQQTSAMQ
-1352 TRPDRERER
+1352 TRPDRDRER
-1361 ADFFLTAQFLV
+1361 ADHFSTAQFLV
-1372 ELRYAVVGPVEKI
+1372 ELRYAVIKPVEKI
-1385 WNSDLVDKAT
+1385 WNSDLIDSAT

-1421 VDKIPKRSKPIIKP
+1421 IEKIPKRNKPIIKP
-1435 WTPRNAEHLP
+1435 WTPRNGDHTA
-1445 RLREVGHDES
+1445 RLTELGHSES

-1460 LYRCCDNFNMAN
+1460 LYRCCDNFNMAR
-1472 EYCRNQARPQASR
+1472 EYCLNQERNESP

-1509 VPEPTDDASMTSS
+1509 VPESADSASMTASS
-1522 DVTRDEDEPEEPNTQ
+1522 DTTQEDEESDMPDSQ
-1537 SVHMEDAGAP
+1537 SVQMEDVDDVTEQPEA
-1547 VAEETQQPASD
+1547 PASS
-1558 TPVPDSQPNQPVPA
+1558 TPVPENQTAQAVA
-1572 PHDALAY
+1572 TPHDALAY
-1579 QKRMAV
+1579 QKRMGT

-1591 VALDQLDDQR
+1591 VALDQLDEER
-1601 SKLRQNLVDRSLD
+1601 LNLRKNLVDRSLD
-1614 ILNSHEDV
+1614 VLNSHEDV
-1622 TFELADLVSAA
+1622 TFELADLISAA
-1633 VSKAPEPAS
+1633 VVKSPESNS

-1667 SKKIAASA
+1667 GKKIAASA

-1682 QEKDFYD
+1682 QDKYFYE

-1694 LKDNFTTLLGFVK
+1694 LKDNFSTLLGFVK
-1707 IFPDQSAEDSSPWV
+1707 IFPDQTPEDSSPWI

-1727 IERLLAEDQLPH
+1727 VERLLAEDQLPR
-1739 QIAWTPPTEESQEEA
+1739 QIEWTPPTEDTTEVQT
-1754 SVDQLPEPI
+1754 VDQIPEPI
-1763 VSMEEKNHLFDAIME
+1763 VGVDEKNQLFDAIIE

-1792 VTRVLVMLTRTHK
+1792 VTRVLVMLTRTRK
-1805 IATRLAEKRNVQR
+1805 IAMRLAEKRNIQR

-1844 MIEDKTMIRQIMRTE
+1844 MIEDEAMIRQIMRTE
-1859 IQQMFESRDR
+1859 IQQMFETRDR

-1881 YALAIRAPEVF
+1881 FALAIRAPEIF
-1892 VEVTNEKLQLSRF
+1892 VEVTNEKLQLARF
-1905 DPNQRPQSLVLKK
+1905 DPNQRPQTLVLKK
-1918 VESELAEPTEP
+1918 IDTPVQEPVNVAIPSEI
-1929 THSAG
+1929 
-1934 PADVTAEEDKPK
+1934 TAEEDQPK
-1946 ESSEAPKQPFLE
+1946 ESSEAPKQPMLG
-1958 RTKTSDLKLPVVENP
+1958 RTKTSDLKVPVMENP
-1973 DGVIHYLLCELLAYK
+1973 DGIVHYLLCELLAYK
-1988 EAEDKPEPPKP
+1988 DVDDKIESPKAVETVTPAGTPAAAPEAVGSSQSTPEPSSAPATTPVEPNKPEK
-1999 AEATPEAQ
+1999 A
-2007 DNAQLTSVSTPIPG
+2007 L
-2021 PATSTA
+2021 
-2027 TSTTPAEPI
+2027 
-2036 KTEKPV
+2036 

-2084 YTSTPSKPRS
+2084 YTVTPSKPRS
-2094 GVLNYL
+2094 GVLNYM
-2100 LNNLVPIGSLNHEG
+2100 LNNLVPIGTLNHEG

-2135 CNKTGEH
+2135 CNKTGEY
-2142 TVPRTDAPPSPYTE
+2142 TVPKTDTTQLSVYSE
-2156 TEPDLL
+2156 SEPDLL

-2169 EHALKAFKDASA
+2169 EHALKAFKDANA
-2181 SDEPLDMKYSRLL
+2181 SDEPLDLKYSRLL

-2204 SQRPNGEMLTQNADL
+2204 SQRPNGELLTQNADL

-2224 QMAKIMYEKNFVTIL
+2224 QMAKIMYEKNFITIL

-2283 PESADEYEIST
+2283 PDSADEYEISV
-2294 ASDEDLIDNTRE
+2294 ASDDDLIDNTRE
-2306 ETPDLFRNSTLGM
+2306 DTPDLFRNSTLGM
-2319 FEPPN
+2319 FEPPHD
-2324 ESESDEDSEAEE
+2324 SESDENSEDEDD
-2336 GEEIMYD
+2336 EEIMYD

-2360 DVVSDEDDEILEMDI
+2360 DVISDDEEILEMDI

-2386 DVDVEIELDDD
+2386 DVDVEIELDD
-2397 GQGMG
+2397 GIEGMG
-2402 SEDDS
+2402 SDDDSEDDEEEDEE
-2407 EDEDDDEDDDED
+2407 EDEDDDMDDDDDDDE
-2419 EMDEDEDDDGDDDMD
+2419 EDIDDDDA
-2434 EMDDE
+2434 
-2439 EMEALEGMEEV
+2439 MEALEALEEV
-2450 TGDDEN
+2450 TGDDE
-2456 GSLAEDQEDDW
+2456 GASLADDHEDDW
-2467 SDDEG
+2467 SDDQDDFQG
-2472 DFPGGVNGEPGLPPG
+2472 DINGEANLPPG
-2487 AMGFVLD
+2487 AIGFVLD
-2494 PPQLPH
+2494 PPQLLE
-2500 QLLGEHM
+2500 QM
-2507 RGQDEVG
+2507 RQGADYL
-2514 FDFDAFLHGGRV
+2514 A
-2526 EEDEDDEEEDYD
+2526 EEMAEDDEEEEEDYD
-2538 EDIHYDPGMEE
+2538 EDIHYDPGME
-2549 DEEGLPELGWGG
+2549 DDDDAMPDLGWGG
-2561 GGWEDPAPPIVG
+2561 GWDEGPAAPTI
-2573 RQPHRLSPWMF
+2573 RHTHRLSPWMF

-2594 PAYRSHRPGVG
+2594 PAYRSHRPGAG
-2605 PRVTDDGINPLL
+2605 PRAADEGINPLL
-2617 QRGGRSIGRDGPVR
+2617 QRGGRSTGRDGPVR
-2631 NEGNSDWVHAIEGRG
+2631 NEGMSDWVHAIEGRG
-2646 PRVFNNAFNNADSPV
+2646 TRVFNSDSPV

-2669 AMSAG
+2669 AMSSG
-2674 TGTTMHQHGGA
+2674 NGPVLHQHGGA
-2685 IHLAF
+2685 LHLF
-2690 SNSMGLPTPFDA
+2690 GNTMGLPPPFDS
-2702 GFRREMARARES
+2702 GFRREMVRARES
-2714 YTSRSAREDPHSA
+2714 HLSRSAREDPHSA
-2727 VAFVKAYTNQRWQEE
+2727 VAFVKAYTSQRWQEE

-2758 INSILKLMVP
+2758 INSILKVMVP
-2768 PAIEAAKKRQE
+2768 PAMEAAKKRQE
-2779 EREAEATR
+2779 EREAEAAR

-2796 EQKEREEREKREAQE
+2796 EQKEREEREARE
-2811 KEERERQ
+2811 KEEKERQ
-2818 EREAAEAAS
+2818 EREAAEAATRA
-2827 HIQEQAVE
+2827 QEQTADP
-2835 GEAKEKTASAPEAQ
+2835 EAKEEQTATSDDQA
-2849 PMEGVET
+2849 MEGVE
-2856 GQPSD
+2856 
-2861 EPAAEGVEVGQPST
+2861 
-2875 EPAAEPAAETAPT
+2875 AAEPSAEPTAEAEPVPA
-2888 QPPAPRIMTTIRG
+2888 QPPAPRVVTIIRG
-2901 HEYDI
+2901 REYDI
-2906 TDLGIDNEYLDALPE
+2906 TDLGIDSEYLDALPE
-2921 ELREEVLMQ
+2921 EMREEVLMQ
-2930 QVAERRAEQRAQQSR
+2930 QVSERRQEQRAAQRATAQQLEAR
-2945 QQQQQQPQAQ
+2945 
-2955 AQTQLQ
+2955 
-2961 AAQDA
+2961 
-2966 SQSVDIPTDISEEF
+2966 SQSQAPDAPAANASGEQPSDINEEF

-2985 DDIRAELLAQEAQE
+2985 PEIRAELLAQEAQE

-3013 GSSAAPQAE
+3013 GAAVAPQGE

-3057 SAEARAMGGDR
+3057 SAEARAYGGDR
-3068 RLHQFNEFGY
+3068 RLNQFGDLTY
-3078 RRGDRRGQPDDPT
+3078 RRDGRRAQQDDPA

-3097 PCVQMLDKSGVA
+3097 PCVQMLDKAGVA

-3116 IPQQGSAKTSLSSI
+3116 IPQQGSAKSSLSSI

-3141 AEVISML
+3141 AEVISIL

-3158 VNAVERSFAHLSI
+3158 VNAVERSFAQLSI

-3183 PKVSRKNGALSINAD
+3183 PKLSRKNGALSINPD

-3230 ETGVGFKNRANRKG
+3230 ETGVGLKGRANRKG

-3258 LLALLDRKL
+3258 LLTLLDRKL
-3267 IVESSSI
+3267 IIESSTI
-3274 MEQLTTLLK
+3274 MEQLTSLLR
-3283 VITVPLQALKKEKEK
+3283 VITAPLQVLKKEKEK
-3298 AAEDARRAAEN
+3298 VAEEAKKAGETSAEEQPAGTSTAAAEL
-3309 SAEVQSAGN
+3309 S
-3318 QPAPVEAT
+3318 
-3326 EVRPEVQAE
+3326 EVRAND
-3335 GQDTEMTTAPETSAQ
+3335 QDTEMASVSEVHVEPS
-3350 PETATTEGE
+3350 TTEGE
-3359 GSSSKPEEA
+3359 GSASKPDEA
-3368 KPEDEKAKK
+3368 KIEDEKTKK
-3377 PRSMAP
+3377 HRTLAP
-3383 PDVPEANLRLV
+3383 PEVPEANLRLV
-3394 AKILAARECN
+3394 AKVLAARECN

-3413 VISNLSPIPGAKEI
+3413 VISNLSPIPGAKEV

-3432 LGIAKDLARS
+3432 LGIAKELARS
-3442 TFQDLASLTVQVS
+3442 TLQDLASLTVQVS
-3455 KAESPTDVQGIA
+3455 NAESPTDVQGIA

-3494 SRDSKDKPEGA
+3494 SRDIKDKPETA
-3505 AEALESAQKEDILLT
+3505 AEALEPAQKADILLT

-3530 WDKLS
+3530 WNKLS
-3535 ECLTVI
+3535 DCLTVI
-3541 RQRGN
+3541 RERGN

-3566 NTTLKELPLAKLLPK
+3566 NTTLKELPLSKLVPK
-3581 EFALSSPPPENKM
+3581 EFALSSPPPESKM
-3594 ENLFFNFTEE
+3594 ENLFFNFTED

-3645 KLHSRNGDRQA
+3645 KLHSRGGDRQP

-3678 FKSADEM
+3678 FKSPDEM
-3685 KFGKLSIRF
+3685 KYGKLSIRF

-3709 FQSISRQM
+3709 FQVISRQM

-3778 QIMAKQV
+3778 QIMGKQV
-3785 NLKDMETLDLDYY
+3785 NLKDMETLDLEYY
-3798 KSLDWMLTHD
+3798 KSLEWMLHND

-3827 QTVDLIENG
+3827 QVVDLIENG
-3836 REIPVTEDNKHE
+3836 RNIPVTEDNKQE
-3848 YVRLI
+3848 YIRLI
-3853 TEHRLL
+3853 TEHRLT

-3864 QLDHF
+3864 QLEHF

-3920 IQWFWRAVR
+3920 IQWFWRAIR

-3940 QFVTGTSKV
+3940 QFITGTSKV

-4001 ALYMAMTAGG
+4001 ALYTAMTAGG